1 MDRNRQVNKVV
12 HFLLTLLI
20 MFAVSIAPA
29 QALLKGGTWQELN
42 SVTGAVNGTAP
53 LADGAII
60 PLYQGSTLLDPSKTH
75 DIEFSAMP
83 RDFSADATSTSMR
96 AVNSTD
102 TEGDLFS
109 DPPTIAWENR
119 QPPAMGLVW
128 ADAATPD
135 TPLSPQPVPNLT
147 FCAQNLAGRQL
158 VAWAQVE
165 DETNVPALWL
175 FTRTGVPN
183 YATIPLL
190 SPKVALNIKPAT
202 DTPVTVSGDHVDSA
216 FEASKV
222 KVGESITLTISTKA
236 CDGTPEGN
244 APFVIRRKD
253 AENRQGVVNNA
264 NPVRVGDTELTTTQT
279 EYRGVTDANGN
290 ATVVVTQKEGPG
302 VKTPLVVSSVNFPAL
317 TAETAVIFTTIT
329 SPDSDKASMYGHM
342 IESATATLNG
352 ITYTFTRPKL
362 AAEASGADKSVVD
375 TNETW
380 ALFTWSGADNHCDI
394 LPDAEQLVQMR
405 HEHST
410 LETWTGWPVAGD
422 AEYWSSTKN
431 QLSGYHAAVHMNSAS
446 VVRAADSDTLLV
458 SCVDKA
464 QPAAHPQITL
474 SPQGPYKA
482 QVGESID
489 LTMTVVDRDTQKPL
503 PYRYMEL
510 FIDPAKNRKG
520 EHQDAWD
527 NLRVTVDSEGMSASS
542 PEHYTGVTD
551 VNGQAH
557 LTLKHNSGLGVE
569 TPIRIVM
576 PDDEGGNVELS
587 FSVIFTVVTSPDV
600 DGANMW
606 GHMRGVVDAGNLYK
620 RPLLAVEASH
630 KDGQFSEN
638 NEEWATFNSVA
649 SATAQCGVGQVPDQS
664 SLAHLYS
671 EHAGGQM
678 ESEHGW
684 PTEDYFIAADSDAS
698 GTVHVNLENGDSGKF
713 TDTPNYLTCSANE
726 MVAVLDVYFNDDP
739 VIKNADAKVGEQVK
753 MNIHSRNALNGMAIG
768 NTDFTITM
776 ANGRRRDGLTTGFT
790 DTSNGEMQFDDVG
803 YVAGQV
809 YHGITDAN
817 GDATIILTQK
827 KGVGLLTPLN
837 IAPVDSLIS
846 TPVSRSVKFTVATS
860 PDTPAAKM
868 WGHMADTITV
878 GDWTFER
885 PKLAGEVSNP
895 LRTQDES
902 NETWARVAHS
912 DAVGNPDAGGCAA
925 NRLPRID
932 QLEALYNANSGGKI
946 HSIQGWPT
954 YLNYWSSTYQSA
966 TTWKLIALT
975 NGSEFANSNVSI
987 YASCLASDNPVAASI
1002 TIEPVNPSQWY
1013 DGSDVHAVKVKKG
1026 ETMQLKVTVK
1036 DVSGNPIPE
1045 APFVLTRGDGY
1056 DRRGEKYTAQDGDDL
1071 QGIVT
1076 PVVIDG
1082 ESLAWTTTKM
1092 GSQTGTDG
1100 TRIISVT
1107 RPDTHGT
1114 RTAINATLYENAAV
1128 SASIDTIFT
1137 VVTSPD
1143 VSVARMWG
1151 HMAPSLTAADGAVY
1165 QRPLLYAELSSTDN
1179 TASKQE
1185 TNETWAVFHGP
1196 ASEGAN
1202 PARCAAGYYPAVEA
1216 LDTLYQAHSGN
1227 AMETTYGWPTQKHS
1241 YIAADTDGSTT
1252 AHVNLATGADS
1263 TFSGTEPNYLSCS
1276 GNELVTSLDVYFN
1289 GDESLR
1295 NAVAKV
1301 GEQITMN
1308 VHSVNALNGL
1318 SVPNAS
1324 FTVTMSH
1331 GKNRDNATTG
1341 FTDPSD
1347 GTLVMGGT
1355 PFGSSQA
1362 SMTYQG
1368 MTDAEG
1374 NATLVIEQPQGVG
1387 LLTPLSVLPVNSL
1400 ITTPVNRSVKFT
1412 VATSPDTPEA
1422 QMWGHMADTLT
1433 VGDMKF
1439 QRPKL
1444 AAEATAATRTQEQD
1458 NETWARVSHADAL
1471 NNPNAGGCEA
1481 GHLPRADQ
1489 LAALYASS
1497 DGNKIHTVSGWPT
1510 EYDYWSSTFASAAT
1524 WQAVSLAAGGYTA
1537 SGDASDYVSCLVS
1550 KNPTAASITI
1560 EPVDAALWYNAN
1572 SEHAVKVKK
1581 GDTLQLKVTVKDASG
1596 NPLPQAPF
1604 VLSRGD
1610 GYTRQGEKHI
1620 AGSGDGIVSAV
1631 VIDGDSLNDTATKI
1645 GGMTGENCSKII
1657 NVTRPDT
1664 HGTKVAI
1671 TAALYDN
1678 ASATASIDTI
1688 FTVVTSPDSDKA
1700 KMWGHMPETTTA
1712 ANGEVFKRPL
1722 LSAEIASGVTHG
1734 DNTENNEAW
1743 GIVDFEMANDAC
1755 GAGYVPTLADM
1766 QSLYDARPGGAMN
1779 TQQGWPLDGKNY
1791 QDSTADLSR
1800 STQNRYVKSINLRD
1814 GGVGS
1819 LLWNEQLYF
1828 VCLQNAHPAATQ
1840 ITLTSPV
1847 YNDSDGFA
1855 KAKVGET
1862 IPVIITTRDAQGNPA
1877 ADTPVIFTRG
1887 DSVGRANQEVN
1898 SSAAADIQINHSDGR
1913 SSGANYYTAT
1923 GADGT
1928 LTLNISQD
1936 SGAGFKT
1943 PLTAAIEHNGVTS
1956 APLPVIFTVVTSPD
1970 TPKANYWG
1978 HMAETLTD
1986 SSGVAYRRPLLASEF
2001 SATPGKTLTIANGY
2015 YDKGETWGM
2024 ITVDKAWNGTGGGC
2038 GRDTLPTVANLQ
2050 TLYGTYP
2057 DNAMRSRNGWP
2068 MTSSGN
2074 NNVSRYWWA
2083 GDYVISSD
2091 GTKSLYAAVNLF
2103 NDGNDVKTT
2112 TSTSMYYMQT
2122 CLASPRSAAASLTLT
2137 LAGQDETTGSA
2148 KAKKGEQ
2155 MAATIDVKDAAGQ
2168 PMKNVMVKISR
2179 GSSYN
2184 RANSATSSSSITD
2197 DITLRNVMPSGLATY
2212 LLDTSAK
2219 YLYAQTDAQGQ
2230 VTFTL
2235 AQDSTAGLKTT
2246 ISAAT
2251 MDGSNLTDS
2260 KDAIFTVV
2268 TSPDSDK
2275 AKYWGHMPETFTN
2288 SKGVEFKRPLLR
2300 AELSS
2305 TADTSGY
2312 TENNETWYT
2321 WSRYPNMYQDTASP
2335 CDRLGLPTVNDLQT
2349 LYTDYPNGALTTT
2362 LGLPVASGKY
2372 WGAGNSVPDATHSDS
2387 QFQYVRLSDNNTLT
2401 TKANTATAQL
2411 CLAKR
2416 RDLSIELTSSD
2427 MDADKGAPVAKKGE
2441 SLPLTVTVRDG
2452 SGTPQPNTAIRLG
2465 RTLSID
2471 RAGVVDGSSG
2481 GGMVLTS
2488 VAPSTGSMT
2497 FNCTVSSCTSYWYG
2511 ITDEDGKAQLE
2522 VTQDDSRGLRT
2533 PLQAMLVD
2541 DPLTVSDMDVIFTV
2555 ITSPDSDKAKY
2566 WGHMPETVTNS
2577 AGVKFRRPLLAA
2589 EMTSNSGTY
2598 LVNNETWPL
2607 VTAANTE
2614 KAGATGCD
2622 AEYQPLSGD
2631 LQTLYSDNPNGA
2643 IGTNYGWPVAGNKSW
2658 WAADRAPNTGY
2669 YQFINLNSGGKGTA
2683 SSSTATGAQVCLVEP
2698 RTSTPASIT
2707 LTSTAMDSAK
2717 NAAVVAKGSAMP
2729 LTVTVKDSSG
2739 NPVANVGFTL
2749 SRGDSK
2755 NRAGMVITDG
2765 DVAAD
2770 AGADDLMLKELTPA
2784 SASQS
2789 MTTTGIVFT
2798 GTTGSDGT
2806 ATFTLN
2812 QDKSLG
2818 LKTPLTVK
2826 VTDNTTLHASL
2837 DVIFMVLTSPDTDKA
2852 LFWGNMS
2859 DTTSVNG
2866 KTLHRPWLQAEMLS
2880 GVTPVFTN
2888 GVHANNEY
2896 WAMAHTVDNTKWDIA
2911 KQCGSLSKAPDNND
2925 LLTLYHSISSLGW
2938 PTQGYPYLS
2947 KSTSSGGMYCGVDEN
2962 TKSQNC
2968 AIKPAGSAGYAT
2980 CVE

>member
-1 MDRNRQVNKVV
+1 MKSKKCVG
-12 HFLLTLLI
+12 FLPWLLLCALSLTP
-20 MFAVSIAPA
+20 FFA
-29 QALLKGGTWQELN
+29 QAVRSSGAWQELTEQTAAIN
-42 SVTGAVNGTAP
+42 GTPPQADSVT
-53 LADGAII
+53 I
-60 PLYQGSTLLDPSKTH
+60 PVYQGSVQLRSDAANPVDYSAKPSQ
-75 DIEFSAMP
+75 F
-83 RDFSADATSTSMR
+83 STSD
-96 AVNSTD
+96 AGSALTLTNPHD
-102 TEGDLFS
+102 TEGDIFAV
-109 DPPTIAWENR
+109 PPLVWQAERAPTVT
-119 QPPAMGLVW
+119 LVW

-135 TPLSPQPVPNLT
+135 TPLDPQPVSNIS
-147 FCAQNLAGRQL
+147 FCAQNLAGRHLVVWSQL
-158 VAWAQVE
+158 DTSTAI
-165 DETNVPALWL
+165 PPLWL
-175 FTRTGVPN
+175 LTRTGVPYN
-183 YATIPLL
+183 TAVEVLDQKFAVDI
-190 SPKVALNIKPAT
+190 APAVG
-202 DTPVTVSGDHVDSA
+202 DPVTLAADHLDESLNA
-216 FEASKV
+216 AKV
-222 KVGESITLTISTKA
+222 KAGESITLTVTTKD
-236 CDGTPEGN
+236 CGGEPEGN
-244 APFVIRRKD
+244 VDFVITRGD
-253 AENRQGVVNNA
+253 AQNRQGVVNNA
-264 NPVRVGDTELTTTQT
+264 APVRVGNTELTTTAT
-279 EYRGVTDANGN
+279 EYHGTTNAEGV
-290 ATVVVTQKEGPG
+290 ATVVVTQANGPG
-302 VKTPLVVSSVNFPAL
+302 VKTPLIAHPSSAPAL
-317 TAETAVIFTTIT
+317 KASVDVIFTTLT
-329 SPDSDKASMYGHM
+329 SPDSSSANMYGHM
-342 IESATATLNG
+342 AETSTATVDG
-352 ITYTFTRPKL
+352 ASYTFYRPKL
-362 AAEASGADKSVVD
+362 AAETDGEDRTASIN
-375 TNETW
+375 NETW
-380 ALFTWSGADNHCDI
+380 AQFNWGHADAHCDI
-394 LPDAEQLVQMR
+394 LPDARQLEGLKIAR
-405 HEHST
+405 GDLATT
-410 LETWTGWPVAGD
+410 LGWPVGLTSGD
-422 AEYWSSTKN
+422 EEYWSSSQGSTATDHISIDMRSRSLT
-431 QLSGYHAAVHMNSAS
+431 QMPDATQS
-446 VVRAADSDTLLV
+446 LV

-464 QPAAHPQITL
+464 PPAVTPKLVISADNFDSTVNAA
-474 SPQGPYKA
+474 KVK
-482 QVGESID
+482 VGEEIN
-489 LTMTVVDRDTQKPL
+489 MKITVTDSATNKPL
-503 PYRYMEL
+503 PYRYLNVYLGDEQNRQNQKNAD
-510 FIDPAKNRKG
+510 IDSG
-520 EHQDAWD
+520 HQWTDD
-527 NLRVTVDSEGMSASS
+527 PVIITNLEGSDG
-542 PEHYTGVTD
+542 HYHGVTD
-551 VNGQAH
+551 ANGQFSLV
-557 LTLKHNSGLGVE
+557 LTQDKGAGVL
-569 TPIRIVM
+569 TPVRVVLF
-576 PDDEGGNVELS
+576 DGTEATQN
-587 FSVIFTVVTSPDV
+587 VIFTVVTSPDV
-600 DGANMW
+600 AQARMW
-606 GHMRGVVDAGNLYK
+606 GHMQGVVEAGNIYK
-620 RPLLAVEASH
+620 RPLLADEAAQDTGSE
-630 KDGQFSEN
+630 FEN
-638 NEEWATFNSVA
+638 NEYWATFNSVTA
-649 SATAQCGVGQVPDQS
+649 ATNQCGTGQVP
-664 SLAHLYS
+664 
-671 EHAGGQM
+671 GQ
-678 ESEHGW
+678 
-684 PTEDYFIAADSDAS
+684 
-698 GTVHVNLENGDSGKF
+698 
-713 TDTPNYLTCSANE
+713 
-726 MVAVLDVYFNDDP
+726 
-739 VIKNADAKVGEQVK
+739 
-753 MNIHSRNALNGMAIG
+753 
-768 NTDFTITM
+768 
-776 ANGRRRDGLTTGFT
+776 
-790 DTSNGEMQFDDVG
+790 
-803 YVAGQV
+803 
-809 YHGITDAN
+809 
-817 GDATIILTQK
+817 
-827 KGVGLLTPLN
+827 LL
-837 IAPVDSLIS
+837 
-846 TPVSRSVKFTVATS
+846 
-860 PDTPAAKM
+860 
-868 WGHMADTITV
+868 
-878 GDWTFER
+878 
-885 PKLAGEVSNP
+885 
-895 LRTQDES
+895 
-902 NETWARVAHS
+902 
-912 DAVGNPDAGGCAA
+912 
-925 NRLPRID
+925 
-932 QLEALYNANSGGKI
+932 
-946 HSIQGWPT
+946 
-954 YLNYWSSTYQSA
+954 
-966 TTWKLIALT
+966 
-975 NGSEFANSNVSI
+975 
-987 YASCLASDNPVAASI
+987 
-1002 TIEPVNPSQWY
+1002 
-1013 DGSDVHAVKVKKG
+1013 
-1026 ETMQLKVTVK
+1026 
-1036 DVSGNPIPE
+1036 
-1045 APFVLTRGDGY
+1045 
-1056 DRRGEKYTAQDGDDL
+1056 
-1071 QGIVT
+1071 
-1076 PVVIDG
+1076 
-1082 ESLAWTTTKM
+1082 
-1092 GSQTGTDG
+1092 
-1100 TRIISVT
+1100 
-1107 RPDTHGT
+1107 
-1114 RTAINATLYENAAV
+1114 
-1128 SASIDTIFT
+1128 
-1137 VVTSPD
+1137 
-1143 VSVARMWG
+1143 
-1151 HMAPSLTAADGAVY
+1151 
-1165 QRPLLYAELSSTDN
+1165 
-1179 TASKQE
+1179 
-1185 TNETWAVFHGP
+1185 
-1196 ASEGAN
+1196 
-1202 PARCAAGYYPAVEA
+1202 

-1308 VHSVNALNGL
+1308 VHSVKALNGL

-1324 FTVTMSH
+1324 FIVTMAH

-1341 FTDPSD
+1341 FTDSSD

-1368 MTDAEG
+1368 MTDNEG

-1412 VATSPDTPEA
+1412 VPTSPDTPEA

-1433 VGDMKF
+1433 VGDMEF

-1510 EYDYWSSTFASAAT
+1510 TYDYWSSTFASAAT

-1631 VIDGDSLNDTATKI
+1631 VIDGDSLNDSATQI
-1645 GGMTGENCSKII
+1645 GGMTGENGSKII
-1657 NVTRPDT
+1657 NVTRPDA

-1671 TAALYDN
+1671 TAALYNN
-1678 ASATASIDTI
+1678 ASATASIDT
-1688 FTVVTSPDSDKA
+1688 
-1700 KMWGHMPETTTA
+1700 
-1712 ANGEVFKRPL
+1712 
-1722 LSAEIASGVTHG
+1722 
-1734 DNTENNEAW
+1734 
-1743 GIVDFEMANDAC
+1743 
-1755 GAGYVPTLADM
+1755 
-1766 QSLYDARPGGAMN
+1766 
-1779 TQQGWPLDGKNY
+1779 
-1791 QDSTADLSR
+1791 
-1800 STQNRYVKSINLRD
+1800 
-1814 GGVGS
+1814 
-1819 LLWNEQLYF
+1819 
-1828 VCLQNAHPAATQ
+1828 
-1840 ITLTSPV
+1840 
-1847 YNDSDGFA
+1847 
-1855 KAKVGET
+1855 
-1862 IPVIITTRDAQGNPA
+1862 
-1877 ADTPVIFTRG
+1877 
-1887 DSVGRANQEVN
+1887 
-1898 SSAAADIQINHSDGR
+1898 
-1913 SSGANYYTAT
+1913 
-1923 GADGT
+1923 
-1928 LTLNISQD
+1928 
-1936 SGAGFKT
+1936 
-1943 PLTAAIEHNGVTS
+1943 
-1956 APLPVIFTVVTSPD
+1956 IFTVVTSPD

-2184 RANSATSSSSITD
+2184 RANSATSSSSVTD

-2416 RDLSIELTSSD
+2416 RDLSIELTSSA

-2452 SGTPQPNTAIRLG
+2452 SGTPQPNTTIRLG

-2717 NAAVVAKGSAMP
+2717 NAAVVPKGSAMP

-2938 PTQGYPYLS
+2938 PTLGYPYLS
-2947 KSTSSGGMYCGVDEN
+2947 KSTSSSGMYCGVDEN

-2968 AIKPAGSAGYAT
+2968 AIKPAGTAGYAT

>member
-1 MDRNRQVNKVV
+1 MKSKKCVG
-12 HFLLTLLI
+12 FLSWLLLCAFILTP
-20 MFAVSIAPA
+20 FFA
-29 QALLKGGTWQELN
+29 QAVRSSGAWQELTEQTAAIN
-42 SVTGAVNGTAP
+42 GTPPQADSVT
-53 LADGAII
+53 I
-60 PLYQGSTLLDPSKTH
+60 PVYQGSVQLRSDAANSVDYSAKPSQFSTS
-75 DIEFSAMP
+75 DAGSAMTLTNP
-83 RDFSADATSTSMR
+83 H
-96 AVNSTD
+96 D
-102 TEGDLFS
+102 TEGDIFA
-109 DPPTIAWENR
+109 DPPLAWQAER
-119 QPPAMGLVW
+119 APTVTLVW

-135 TPLSPQPVPNLT
+135 TPLSPQPSANLT
-147 FCAQNLAGRQL
+147 FCEQNMAGRHLVVWPQL
-158 VAWAQVE
+158 DTSTA
-165 DETNVPALWL
+165 VPPLWL
-175 FTRTGVPN
+175 LTRTGVP
-183 YATIPLL
+183 YDSAVEI
-190 SPKVALNIKPAT
+190 LNQKIAVDIAPAVG
-202 DTPVTVSGDHVDSA
+202 DPVTLAADHLDESLNA
-216 FEASKV
+216 AKV
-222 KVGESITLTISTKA
+222 KAGESITLTVNTKGCNGEPA
-236 CDGTPEGN
+236 GN
-244 APFVIRRKD
+244 IAFVITRGD
-253 AENRQGVVNNA
+253 ALNRQGVVNNTA
-264 NPVRVGDTELTTTQT
+264 PVRVGNTELTTTAT
-279 EYRGVTDANGN
+279 EYHGTTNAEGV
-290 ATVVVTQKEGPG
+290 ATVTVTQANGPG
-302 VKTPLVVSSVNFPAL
+302 VKTPLVAHPSGAPAL
-317 TAETAVIFTTIT
+317 KADVDVIFTTLT
-329 SPDSDKASMYGHM
+329 SPDSGSANMYGHM
-342 IESATATLNG
+342 ADNSTATVDG
-352 ITYTFTRPKL
+352 ESYTFSRPKL
-362 AAEASGADKSVVD
+362 AAETDGEDRAVSINNESWAQFNWANADK
-375 TNETW
+375 
-380 ALFTWSGADNHCDI
+380 HCDI
-394 LPDAEQLVQMR
+394 LPDARQLEGLKIER
-405 HEHST
+405 GDLST
-410 LETWTGWPVAGD
+410 TLGWPVGLTSGD
-422 AEYWSSTKN
+422 EEYWSSSQGSIATDHISIDMRSRSLT
-431 QLSGYHAAVHMNSAS
+431 QMPDATQS
-446 VVRAADSDTLLV
+446 LV

-464 QPAAHPQITL
+464 SPAVTPKLVISADSFDSTVNAA
-474 SPQGPYKA
+474 KVE
-482 QVGESID
+482 VGDEINMKISVTD
-489 LTMTVVDRDTQKPL
+489 SATNKPL
-503 PYRYMEL
+503 PYRYFNVYLGDEQNRQNQKNAD
-510 FIDPAKNRKG
+510 IDAA
-520 EHQDAWD
+520 HQWSDEPVVIT
-527 NLRVTVDSEGMSASS
+527 NLEGSDG
-542 PEHYTGVTD
+542 HYHGVTD
-551 VNGQAH
+551 ANGQFSLA
-557 LTLKHNSGLGVE
+557 LTQDRGAGVL
-569 TPIRIVM
+569 TPVRVVLF
-576 PDDEGGNVELS
+576 DGTEATQN
-587 FSVIFTVVTSPDV
+587 VIFTVVTSPDV
-600 DGANMW
+600 AQARMW
-606 GHMRGVVDAGNLYK
+606 GHMQGVVEAGNIYK
-620 RPLLAVEASH
+620 RPLLADEAAQDTGSE
-630 KDGQFSEN
+630 FEN
-638 NEEWATFNSVA
+638 NEYWATFNSVTA
-649 SATAQCGVGQVPDQS
+649 ATNQCGAGQVP
-664 SLAHLYS
+664 
-671 EHAGGQM
+671 GQ
-678 ESEHGW
+678 
-684 PTEDYFIAADSDAS
+684 
-698 GTVHVNLENGDSGKF
+698 
-713 TDTPNYLTCSANE
+713 
-726 MVAVLDVYFNDDP
+726 
-739 VIKNADAKVGEQVK
+739 
-753 MNIHSRNALNGMAIG
+753 
-768 NTDFTITM
+768 
-776 ANGRRRDGLTTGFT
+776 
-790 DTSNGEMQFDDVG
+790 
-803 YVAGQV
+803 
-809 YHGITDAN
+809 
-817 GDATIILTQK
+817 
-827 KGVGLLTPLN
+827 LL
-837 IAPVDSLIS
+837 
-846 TPVSRSVKFTVATS
+846 
-860 PDTPAAKM
+860 
-868 WGHMADTITV
+868 
-878 GDWTFER
+878 
-885 PKLAGEVSNP
+885 
-895 LRTQDES
+895 
-902 NETWARVAHS
+902 
-912 DAVGNPDAGGCAA
+912 
-925 NRLPRID
+925 
-932 QLEALYNANSGGKI
+932 
-946 HSIQGWPT
+946 
-954 YLNYWSSTYQSA
+954 
-966 TTWKLIALT
+966 
-975 NGSEFANSNVSI
+975 
-987 YASCLASDNPVAASI
+987 
-1002 TIEPVNPSQWY
+1002 
-1013 DGSDVHAVKVKKG
+1013 
-1026 ETMQLKVTVK
+1026 
-1036 DVSGNPIPE
+1036 
-1045 APFVLTRGDGY
+1045 
-1056 DRRGEKYTAQDGDDL
+1056 
-1071 QGIVT
+1071 
-1076 PVVIDG
+1076 
-1082 ESLAWTTTKM
+1082 
-1092 GSQTGTDG
+1092 
-1100 TRIISVT
+1100 
-1107 RPDTHGT
+1107 
-1114 RTAINATLYENAAV
+1114 
-1128 SASIDTIFT
+1128 
-1137 VVTSPD
+1137 
-1143 VSVARMWG
+1143 
-1151 HMAPSLTAADGAVY
+1151 
-1165 QRPLLYAELSSTDN
+1165 
-1179 TASKQE
+1179 
-1185 TNETWAVFHGP
+1185 
-1196 ASEGAN
+1196 
-1202 PARCAAGYYPAVEA
+1202 
-1216 LDTLYQAHSGN
+1216 LDTLYAAHSGN

-1263 TFSGTEPNYLSCS
+1263 MFSGAEPNYLSCS
-1276 GNELVTSLDVYFN
+1276 GNELVTILNVYFDGN
-1289 GDESLR
+1289 ESLR

-1301 GEQITMN
+1301 GEQVTMN

-1318 SVPNAS
+1318 TVPNAA

-1355 PFGSSQA
+1355 SFGSSQA

-1368 MTDAEG
+1368 ITDAEG

-1387 LLTPLSVLPVNSL
+1387 LLTPLTVLPLHSL
-1400 ITTPVNRSVKFT
+1400 ITPPVNRSVKFT
-1412 VATSPDTPEA
+1412 VPTSPDTPKA
-1422 QMWGHMADTLT
+1422 HMWGHMADTLT
-1433 VGDMKF
+1433 VDNMEF
-1439 QRPKL
+1439 QRPML
-1444 AAEATAATRTQEQD
+1444 AAEATAATRTEDQN
-1458 NETWARVSHADAL
+1458 NETWARVTHADAL
-1471 NNPNAGGCEA
+1471 NNPDAGGCEVN
-1481 GHLPRADQ
+1481 HLPQDHQ
-1489 LAALYASS
+1489 LSSLYTAN

-1510 EYDYWSSTFASAAT
+1510 SYNYWSSTFASASS
-1524 WQAVSLAAGGYTA
+1524 WQTVSLASGDKTA
-1537 SGDASDYVSCLVS
+1537 SGDASDFVSCLVGV
-1550 KNPTAASITI
+1550 NPTASSITI
-1560 EPVDAALWYNAN
+1560 EPVDTSLWYDVGG
-1572 SEHAVKVKK
+1572 EHAVKVKK
-1581 GDTLQLKVTVKDASG
+1581 GDTLQLKVTAKDASG
-1596 NPLPQAPF
+1596 NPVPDAPF
-1604 VLSRGD
+1604 VLSR
-1610 GYTRQGEKHI
+1610 
-1620 AGSGDGIVSAV
+1620 GDGIVSAV
-1631 VIDGDSLNDTATKI
+1631 VIDGESLNDTATKI
-1645 GGMTGENCSKII
+1645 GELTGEDGSKII

-1678 ASATASIDTI
+1678 ASATASIDTV

-1700 KMWGHMPETTTA
+1700 KMWGHMPETVAA

-1722 LSAEIASGVTHG
+1722 LSAEIASGITHG
-1734 DNTENNEAW
+1734 SNTENNETW
-1743 GIVDFEMANDAC
+1743 GSVNFEVAKDAC
-1755 GAGYVPTLADM
+1755 GAGFVPSLADL
-1766 QSLYDARPGGAMN
+1766 QSLYDAWPGGAMN

-1800 STQNRYVKSINLRD
+1800 STENRYVKAINLRD
-1814 GGVGS
+1814 GGIGS
-1819 LLWNEQLYF
+1819 LLWDEKLYF
-1828 VCLQNAHPAATQ
+1828 VCLQNAHPVATQ
-1840 ITLTSPV
+1840 ITLTSPQ

-1862 IPVIITTRDAQGNPA
+1862 IPVTITTLDAQGNPV

-1887 DSVGRANQEVN
+1887 DSIGRANQEVN
-1898 SSAAADIQINHSDGR
+1898 GSQAAAIQINHSDAR
-1913 SSGANYYTAT
+1913 NSGVEYYTAT

-1928 LTLNISQD
+1928 LKLDISQD
-1936 SGAGFKT
+1936 GGAGFKT
-1943 PLTAAIEHNGVTS
+1943 PLMASIEHSNATTT

-1970 TPKANYWG
+1970 TPKASYWG

-1986 SSGVAYRRPLLASEF
+1986 SSGVAYKRPLLASEF

-2024 ITVDKAWNGTGGGC
+2024 ITVDKAWNGVSGGC
-2038 GRDTLPTVANLQ
+2038 GRDYLPSVSNLQ
-2050 TLYGTYP
+2050 TLYNTWP

-2091 GTKSLYAAVNLF
+2091 GAQSLYAAVNLF

-2112 TSTSMYYMQT
+2112 TSTTAYYMQT
-2122 CLASPRSAAASLTLT
+2122 CLVSARRAAASLTLT
-2137 LAGQDETTGSA
+2137 LAGQDEATGIA

-2155 MAATIDVKDAAGQ
+2155 IAATVTVKDAAGQ

-2179 GSSYN
+2179 GTSYN
-2184 RANSATSSSSITD
+2184 RANSAASASGATD
-2197 DITLRNVMPSGLATY
+2197 DITLRNVMPSGLATS

-2219 YLYAQTDAQGQ
+2219 YLYVETDELGQ

-2235 AQDSTAGLKTT
+2235 AQDSTTGLKTT

-2312 TENNETWYT
+2312 TENNESWYT

-2416 RDLSIELTSSD
+2416 RDLSIELTSSA

-2541 DPLTVSDMDVIFTV
+2541 DPLTISDMDVIFTV
-2555 ITSPDSDKAKY
+2555 ITSPDSEKAKY

-2622 AEYQPLSGD
+2622 VEYQPLSGD
-2631 LQTLYSDNPNGA
+2631 LQTLYGDNPDGA

-2669 YQFINLNSGGKGTA
+2669 YQFINLNSGDKGTA

-2707 LTSTAMDSAK
+2707 LTSTAMDGAK
-2717 NAAVVAKGSAMP
+2717 NAAVVEKGGAMP

-2755 NRAGMVITDG
+2755 NRAGTVVTDG

-2770 AGADDLMLKELTPA
+2770 AGADDLMLKALTPA

-2826 VTDNTTLHASL
+2826 LTDNTTLHASL

-2852 LFWGNMS
+2852 LFWGNMA

-2866 KTLHRPWLQAEMLS
+2866 KTLHRPWLQAELLS

-2888 GVHANNEY
+2888 GVHTNNEY

-2947 KSTSSGGMYCGVDEN
+2947 KSTLSGGMYCGVDEN
-2962 TKSQNC
+2962 TRNQNC
-2968 AIKPAGSAGYAT
+2968 AIKPASSAGYAT
-2980 CVE
+2980 CVD

>member
-190 SPKVALNIKPAT
+190 SPKVALNIKPAVS
-202 DTPVTVSGDHVDSA
+202 DPVSVSGDHVDAS

-222 KVGESITLTISTKA
+222 KVGESITLTVTTKA
-236 CDGTPEGN
+236 CDGEPAIN
-244 APFVIRRKD
+244 APFVIRRED
-253 AENRQGVVNNA
+253 AINRQGVVNNA
-264 NPVRVGDTELTTTQT
+264 NPVRVGNTELTTAQT
-279 EYRGVTDANGN
+279 EYHGVTDGQGN
-290 ATVVVTQKEGPG
+290 ATVVVTQENGPG
-302 VKTPLVVSSVNFPAL
+302 VKTRLIVSSQNYPTL
-317 TAETAVIFTTIT
+317 TDNVDVIFTTIT

-380 ALFTWSGADNHCDI
+380 ALFDWNGADNHCNI

-410 LETWTGWPVAGD
+410 LATYTGWPATDD
-422 AEYWSSTKN
+422 AEYWSSTKD
-431 QLSGYHAAVHMNSAS
+431 QMSGYHAAVHMNSAS

-753 MNIHSRNALNGMAIG
+753 MNIHSRNALNGIAIG

-827 KGVGLLTPLN
+827 KGVGLLTPLS
-837 IAPVDSLIS
+837 IVPVNSYIN

-860 PDTPAAKM
+860 PDTAKAKM

-1036 DVSGNPIPE
+1036 DASGNPIPE

-1216 LDTLYQAHSGN
+1216 LDSLYSKYPSRTINTAQ
-1227 AMETTYGWPTQKHS
+1227 GWPVYYS
-1241 YIAADTDGSTT
+1241 YWSGSNSTSFSSGAKLDFYYAVDLADGSRRSENSATST
-1252 AHVNLATGADS
+1252 AWQ
-1263 TFSGTEPNYLSCS
+1263 Y
-1276 GNELVTSLDVYFN
+1276 
-1289 GDESLR
+1289 
-1295 NAVAKV
+1295 
-1301 GEQITMN
+1301 QIC
-1308 VHSVNALNGL
+1308 
-1318 SVPNAS
+1318 
-1324 FTVTMSH
+1324 
-1331 GKNRDNATTG
+1331 ATT
-1341 FTDPSD
+1341 
-1347 GTLVMGGT
+1347 
-1355 PFGSSQA
+1355 
-1362 SMTYQG
+1362 
-1368 MTDAEG
+1368 
-1374 NATLVIEQPQGVG
+1374 
-1387 LLTPLSVLPVNSL
+1387 
-1400 ITTPVNRSVKFT
+1400 
-1412 VATSPDTPEA
+1412 
-1422 QMWGHMADTLT
+1422 
-1433 VGDMKF
+1433 
-1439 QRPKL
+1439 
-1444 AAEATAATRTQEQD
+1444 
-1458 NETWARVSHADAL
+1458 
-1471 NNPNAGGCEA
+1471 
-1481 GHLPRADQ
+1481 
-1489 LAALYASS
+1489 
-1497 DGNKIHTVSGWPT
+1497 
-1510 EYDYWSSTFASAAT
+1510 
-1524 WQAVSLAAGGYTA
+1524 
-1537 SGDASDYVSCLVS
+1537 
-1550 KNPTAASITI
+1550 
-1560 EPVDAALWYNAN
+1560 
-1572 SEHAVKVKK
+1572 
-1581 GDTLQLKVTVKDASG
+1581 
-1596 NPLPQAPF
+1596 PLPQ
-1604 VLSRGD
+1604 
-1610 GYTRQGEKHI
+1610 
-1620 AGSGDGIVSAV
+1620 
-1631 VIDGDSLNDTATKI
+1631 
-1645 GGMTGENCSKII
+1645 
-1657 NVTRPDT
+1657 
-1664 HGTKVAI
+1664 
-1671 TAALYDN
+1671 
-1678 ASATASIDTI
+1678 
-1688 FTVVTSPDSDKA
+1688 
-1700 KMWGHMPETTTA
+1700 
-1712 ANGEVFKRPL
+1712 
-1722 LSAEIASGVTHG
+1722 
-1734 DNTENNEAW
+1734 
-1743 GIVDFEMANDAC
+1743 
-1755 GAGYVPTLADM
+1755 
-1766 QSLYDARPGGAMN
+1766 
-1779 TQQGWPLDGKNY
+1779 
-1791 QDSTADLSR
+1791 
-1800 STQNRYVKSINLRD
+1800 
-1814 GGVGS
+1814 
-1819 LLWNEQLYF
+1819 
-1828 VCLQNAHPAATQ
+1828 ATQ
-1840 ITLTSPV
+1840 ITLTSPQAMDDAIQAV
-1847 YNDSDGFA
+1847 
-1855 KAKVGET
+1855 KAKNSES
-1862 IPVIITTRDAQGNPA
+1862 IPLLITTTDAMGNPVPYATFSLKRDAGKARNTDYNKFVA
-1877 ADTPVIFTRG
+1877 TNGTNMTVTPLTGAQQQFYYAT
-1887 DSVGRANQEVN
+1887 SVLTG
-1898 SSAAADIQINHSDGR
+1898 
-1913 SSGANYYTAT
+1913 AT

-1928 LTLNISQD
+1928 L
-1936 SGAGFKT
+1936 A
-1943 PLTAAIEHNGVTS
+1943 
-1956 APLPVIFTVVTSPD
+1956 
-1970 TPKANYWG
+1970 
-1978 HMAETLTD
+1978 
-1986 SSGVAYRRPLLASEF
+1986 
-2001 SATPGKTLTIANGY
+2001 
-2015 YDKGETWGM
+2015 
-2024 ITVDKAWNGTGGGC
+2024 
-2038 GRDTLPTVANLQ
+2038 
-2050 TLYGTYP
+2050 
-2057 DNAMRSRNGWP
+2057 
-2068 MTSSGN
+2068 
-2074 NNVSRYWWA
+2074 
-2083 GDYVISSD
+2083 
-2091 GTKSLYAAVNLF
+2091 
-2103 NDGNDVKTT
+2103 
-2112 TSTSMYYMQT
+2112 
-2122 CLASPRSAAASLTLT
+2122 LT
-2137 LAGQDETTGSA
+2137 LAE
-2148 KAKKGEQ
+2148 
-2155 MAATIDVKDAAGQ
+2155 
-2168 PMKNVMVKISR
+2168 P
-2179 GSSYN
+2179 
-2184 RANSATSSSSITD
+2184 
-2197 DITLRNVMPSGLATY
+2197 
-2212 LLDTSAK
+2212 
-2219 YLYAQTDAQGQ
+2219 
-2230 VTFTL
+2230 
-2235 AQDSTAGLKTT
+2235 
-2246 ISAAT
+2246 
-2251 MDGSNLTDS
+2251 
-2260 KDAIFTVV
+2260 
-2268 TSPDSDK
+2268 
-2275 AKYWGHMPETFTN
+2275 
-2288 SKGVEFKRPLLR
+2288 
-2300 AELSS
+2300 
-2305 TADTSGY
+2305 
-2312 TENNETWYT
+2312 
-2321 WSRYPNMYQDTASP
+2321 
-2335 CDRLGLPTVNDLQT
+2335 
-2349 LYTDYPNGALTTT
+2349 
-2362 LGLPVASGKY
+2362 
-2372 WGAGNSVPDATHSDS
+2372 
-2387 QFQYVRLSDNNTLT
+2387 
-2401 TKANTATAQL
+2401 
-2411 CLAKR
+2411 
-2416 RDLSIELTSSD
+2416 
-2427 MDADKGAPVAKKGE
+2427 
-2441 SLPLTVTVRDG
+2441 
-2452 SGTPQPNTAIRLG
+2452 
-2465 RTLSID
+2465 
-2471 RAGVVDGSSG
+2471 G
-2481 GGMVLTS
+2481 G
-2488 VAPSTGSMT
+2488 
-2497 FNCTVSSCTSYWYG
+2497 
-2511 ITDEDGKAQLE
+2511 I
-2522 VTQDDSRGLRT
+2522 
-2533 PLQAMLVD
+2533 
-2541 DPLTVSDMDVIFTV
+2541 
-2555 ITSPDSDKAKY
+2555 
-2566 WGHMPETVTNS
+2566 
-2577 AGVKFRRPLLAA
+2577 
-2589 EMTSNSGTY
+2589 
-2598 LVNNETWPL
+2598 
-2607 VTAANTE
+2607 
-2614 KAGATGCD
+2614 
-2622 AEYQPLSGD
+2622 
-2631 LQTLYSDNPNGA
+2631 
-2643 IGTNYGWPVAGNKSW
+2643 
-2658 WAADRAPNTGY
+2658 
-2669 YQFINLNSGGKGTA
+2669 
-2683 SSSTATGAQVCLVEP
+2683 
-2698 RTSTPASIT
+2698 
-2707 LTSTAMDSAK
+2707 
-2717 NAAVVAKGSAMP
+2717 
-2729 LTVTVKDSSG
+2729 
-2739 NPVANVGFTL
+2739 
-2749 SRGDSK
+2749 
-2755 NRAGMVITDG
+2755 
-2765 DVAAD
+2765 
-2770 AGADDLMLKELTPA
+2770 
-2784 SASQS
+2784 
-2789 MTTTGIVFT
+2789 
-2798 GTTGSDGT
+2798 
-2806 ATFTLN
+2806 
-2812 QDKSLG
+2812 
-2818 LKTPLTVK
+2818 
-2826 VTDNTTLHASL
+2826 
-2837 DVIFMVLTSPDTDKA
+2837 
-2852 LFWGNMS
+2852 
-2859 DTTSVNG
+2859 
-2866 KTLHRPWLQAEMLS
+2866 
-2880 GVTPVFTN
+2880 
-2888 GVHANNEY
+2888 
-2896 WAMAHTVDNTKWDIA
+2896 
-2911 KQCGSLSKAPDNND
+2911 
-2925 LLTLYHSISSLGW
+2925 
-2938 PTQGYPYLS
+2938 
-2947 KSTSSGGMYCGVDEN
+2947 
-2962 TKSQNC
+2962 
-2968 AIKPAGSAGYAT
+2968 
-2980 CVE
+2980 

>member
-1 MDRNRQVNKVV
+1 MKSKKCVG
-12 HFLLTLLI
+12 FLPWLLLCALSLTP
-20 MFAVSIAPA
+20 FFA
-29 QALLKGGTWQELN
+29 QAVRSSGAWQELTEQTAAIN
-42 SVTGAVNGTAP
+42 GTPPQADSVT
-53 LADGAII
+53 I
-60 PLYQGSTLLDPSKTH
+60 PVYQGSVQLRSDAANPVDYSAKPSQ
-75 DIEFSAMP
+75 F
-83 RDFSADATSTSMR
+83 STSDVGS
-96 AVNSTD
+96 ALTLTNPHD
-102 TEGDLFS
+102 TEGDIFAV
-109 DPPTIAWENR
+109 PPLAWQAER
-119 QPPAMGLVW
+119 APAVTLVW

-135 TPLSPQPVPNLT
+135 TPLDPQPVSNIS
-147 FCAQNLAGRQL
+147 FCAQNLAGRHLVVWSQL
-158 VAWAQVE
+158 DTSTAI
-165 DETNVPALWL
+165 PPLWL
-175 FTRTGVPN
+175 LTRTGVPYN
-183 YATIPLL
+183 TAVEVLDQKFAVDI
-190 SPKVALNIKPAT
+190 APAVG
-202 DTPVTVSGDHVDSA
+202 DPVTLAADHLDESLNA
-216 FEASKV
+216 AKV
-222 KVGESITLTISTKA
+222 KAGESIMLTVTTKD
-236 CDGTPEGN
+236 CGGEPEGN
-244 APFVIRRKD
+244 VDFVITRGD
-253 AENRQGVVNNA
+253 AQNRQSVVNNA
-264 NPVRVGDTELTTTQT
+264 APVRVGNTELTTTAT
-279 EYRGVTDANGN
+279 EYHGTTNAEGV
-290 ATVVVTQKEGPG
+290 ATVVVTQANGPG
-302 VKTPLVVSSVNFPAL
+302 VKTPLMAHPSSAPAL
-317 TAETAVIFTTIT
+317 KASVDVIFTTLT
-329 SPDSDKASMYGHM
+329 SPDSSSANMYGHM
-342 IESATATLNG
+342 AETSTATVDG
-352 ITYTFTRPKL
+352 ASYTFYRPKL
-362 AAEASGADKSVVD
+362 AAETDGEDRTASIN
-375 TNETW
+375 NETW
-380 ALFTWSGADNHCDI
+380 AQFNWGHADAHCDI
-394 LPDAEQLVQMR
+394 LPDARQLEGLKIER
-405 HEHST
+405 GDLATT
-410 LETWTGWPVAGD
+410 LGWPVGLTSGD
-422 AEYWSSTKN
+422 EEYWSSSQGSIATDHISIDMRSRSLT
-431 QLSGYHAAVHMNSAS
+431 QMPDATQS
-446 VVRAADSDTLLV
+446 LV

-464 QPAAHPQITL
+464 PPAVTPKLVISADNFDSTVNAA
-474 SPQGPYKA
+474 KVK
-482 QVGESID
+482 VGEEIN
-489 LTMTVVDRDTQKPL
+489 MKITVTDSATNKPL
-503 PYRYMEL
+503 PYRYFNVYLGDEQNRQNQKNAD
-510 FIDPAKNRKG
+510 IDSG
-520 EHQDAWD
+520 HQWTDD
-527 NLRVTVDSEGMSASS
+527 PVIITNLEGSDG
-542 PEHYTGVTD
+542 HYHGVTD
-551 VNGQAH
+551 ANGQFSLV
-557 LTLKHNSGLGVE
+557 LTQDKGAGVL
-569 TPIRIVM
+569 TPVRVVLF
-576 PDDEGGNVELS
+576 DGTEATQN
-587 FSVIFTVVTSPDV
+587 VIFTVVTSPDV
-600 DGANMW
+600 AQARMW
-606 GHMRGVVDAGNLYK
+606 GHMQGVVEAGNIYK
-620 RPLLAVEASH
+620 RPLLAEEAAQDTGSE
-630 KDGQFSEN
+630 FEN
-638 NEEWATFNSVA
+638 NEYWATFNSVTA
-649 SATAQCGVGQVPDQS
+649 ATNQCGTGQVP
-664 SLAHLYS
+664 
-671 EHAGGQM
+671 GQ
-678 ESEHGW
+678 
-684 PTEDYFIAADSDAS
+684 
-698 GTVHVNLENGDSGKF
+698 
-713 TDTPNYLTCSANE
+713 
-726 MVAVLDVYFNDDP
+726 
-739 VIKNADAKVGEQVK
+739 
-753 MNIHSRNALNGMAIG
+753 
-768 NTDFTITM
+768 
-776 ANGRRRDGLTTGFT
+776 
-790 DTSNGEMQFDDVG
+790 
-803 YVAGQV
+803 
-809 YHGITDAN
+809 
-817 GDATIILTQK
+817 
-827 KGVGLLTPLN
+827 LL
-837 IAPVDSLIS
+837 
-846 TPVSRSVKFTVATS
+846 
-860 PDTPAAKM
+860 
-868 WGHMADTITV
+868 
-878 GDWTFER
+878 
-885 PKLAGEVSNP
+885 
-895 LRTQDES
+895 
-902 NETWARVAHS
+902 
-912 DAVGNPDAGGCAA
+912 
-925 NRLPRID
+925 
-932 QLEALYNANSGGKI
+932 
-946 HSIQGWPT
+946 
-954 YLNYWSSTYQSA
+954 
-966 TTWKLIALT
+966 
-975 NGSEFANSNVSI
+975 
-987 YASCLASDNPVAASI
+987 
-1002 TIEPVNPSQWY
+1002 
-1013 DGSDVHAVKVKKG
+1013 
-1026 ETMQLKVTVK
+1026 
-1036 DVSGNPIPE
+1036 
-1045 APFVLTRGDGY
+1045 
-1056 DRRGEKYTAQDGDDL
+1056 
-1071 QGIVT
+1071 
-1076 PVVIDG
+1076 
-1082 ESLAWTTTKM
+1082 
-1092 GSQTGTDG
+1092 
-1100 TRIISVT
+1100 
-1107 RPDTHGT
+1107 
-1114 RTAINATLYENAAV
+1114 
-1128 SASIDTIFT
+1128 
-1137 VVTSPD
+1137 
-1143 VSVARMWG
+1143 
-1151 HMAPSLTAADGAVY
+1151 
-1165 QRPLLYAELSSTDN
+1165 
-1179 TASKQE
+1179 
-1185 TNETWAVFHGP
+1185 
-1196 ASEGAN
+1196 
-1202 PARCAAGYYPAVEA
+1202 

-1263 TFSGTEPNYLSCS
+1263 TFSGAEPNYLSCS

-1324 FTVTMSH
+1324 FIVTMAH

-1368 MTDAEG
+1368 MTDNEG

-1412 VATSPDTPEA
+1412 VPTSPDTPEA

-1433 VGDMKF
+1433 VGDMEF

-1489 LAALYASS
+1489 LAALYASR
-1497 DGNKIHTVSGWPT
+1497 DDNKIHTVSGWPT

-1560 EPVDAALWYNAN
+1560 EPVDAALWYDAN

-1631 VIDGDSLNDTATKI
+1631 VIDGDSLNDSATQI
-1645 GGMTGENCSKII
+1645 GGMTGENGSKII
-1657 NVTRPDT
+1657 NVTRPDA

-1671 TAALYDN
+1671 TAALYNN

-1847 YNDSDGFA
+1847 YNDSDGFT

-2335 CDRLGLPTVNDLQT
+2335 CDRLGLPTLDDLKT
-2349 LYTDYPNGALTTT
+2349 LYNDYPDGGLTAAF
-2362 LGLPVASGKY
+2362 GLPVDAGKY
-2372 WGAGNSVPDATHSDS
+2372 WGAGDSKVNDTHSTNN
-2387 QFQYVRLSDNNTLT
+2387 FQYIRLNNGT
-2401 TKANTATAQL
+2401 TQVTGTNTSTAQL

-2416 RDLSIELTSSD
+2416 RVLSIALTSSA
-2427 MDADKGAPVAKKGE
+2427 MNAEKSAALAKKGDKI
-2441 SLPLTVTVRDG
+2441 PLTVTVTDG
-2452 SGTPQPNTAIRLG
+2452 AGTPQPNVPIRLG
-2465 RTLSID
+2465 RGNYSQN
-2471 RAGVVDGSSG
+2471 RAGGNESGSNSDMLLTPIAPPADAKIFAYHSSG
-2481 GGMVLTS
+2481 EQLW
-2488 VAPSTGSMT
+2488 
-2497 FNCTVSSCTSYWYG
+2497 YWYG
-2511 ITDEDGKAQLE
+2511 TTDESGRVQFEL
-2522 VTQDDSRGLRT
+2522 TQDNTTGLKT
-2533 PLQAMLVD
+2533 ALQAMLPD
-2541 DPLTVSDMDVIFTV
+2541 DPPTVSNMDVIFTV
-2555 ITSPDSDKAKY
+2555 ITSPDSAKAKM
-2566 WGHMPETVTNS
+2566 WGHMPETAANS
-2577 AGVKFRRPLLAA
+2577 AGVKFHRPLLAA

-2598 LVNNETWPL
+2598 YQNNETWPL
-2607 VTAANTE
+2607 VTIANTQ
-2614 KAGATGCD
+2614 KAGATACD
-2622 AEYQPLSGD
+2622 AAYQPLFND
-2631 LQTLYSDNPNGA
+2631 LQTLYSDHPDSALNTA
-2643 IGTNYGWPVAGNKSW
+2643 FGWPVAAGKSW
-2658 WAADRAPNTGY
+2658 LAVDQEPGTGY
-2669 YQFINLNSGGKGTA
+2669 YQYMRLDTGAKGRT
-2683 SSSTATGAQVCLVEP
+2683 SSTSVSGAQVCLVEP
-2698 RTSTPASIT
+2698 HTSTPASIT

-2717 NAAVVAKGSAMP
+2717 NAAVVEKGSAMP

-2826 VTDNTTLHASL
+2826 VTDNTALHASL

-2866 KTLHRPWLQAEMLS
+2866 KTLHRPWLQAELPS

-2896 WAMAHTVDNTKWDIA
+2896 WAMTHTVDNTKWDIA

-2938 PTQGYPYLS
+2938 PTLGYPYLS
-2947 KSTSSGGMYCGVDEN
+2947 KSTSGGGMYCGVDEN
-2962 TKSQNC
+2962 TKQQNC
-2968 AIKPAGSAGYAT
+2968 AIQPASTAGYAT

>member
-1 MDRNRQVNKVV
+1 
-12 HFLLTLLI
+12 
-20 MFAVSIAPA
+20 
-29 QALLKGGTWQELN
+29 LN
-42 SVTGAVNGTAP
+42 
-53 LADGAII
+53 
-60 PLYQGSTLLDPSKTH
+60 
-75 DIEFSAMP
+75 
-83 RDFSADATSTSMR
+83 
-96 AVNSTD
+96 
-102 TEGDLFS
+102 
-109 DPPTIAWENR
+109 
-119 QPPAMGLVW
+119 
-128 ADAATPD
+128 
-135 TPLSPQPVPNLT
+135 
-147 FCAQNLAGRQL
+147 
-158 VAWAQVE
+158 
-165 DETNVPALWL
+165 
-175 FTRTGVPN
+175 
-183 YATIPLL
+183 
-190 SPKVALNIKPAT
+190 
-202 DTPVTVSGDHVDSA
+202 DSA
-216 FEASKV
+216 
-222 KVGESITLTISTKA
+222 
-236 CDGTPEGN
+236 
-244 APFVIRRKD
+244 
-253 AENRQGVVNNA
+253 
-264 NPVRVGDTELTTTQT
+264 TQ
-279 EYRGVTDANGN
+279 
-290 ATVVVTQKEGPG
+290 
-302 VKTPLVVSSVNFPAL
+302 
-317 TAETAVIFTTIT
+317 
-329 SPDSDKASMYGHM
+329 
-342 IESATATLNG
+342 
-352 ITYTFTRPKL
+352 
-362 AAEASGADKSVVD
+362 
-375 TNETW
+375 
-380 ALFTWSGADNHCDI
+380 
-394 LPDAEQLVQMR
+394 
-405 HEHST
+405 
-410 LETWTGWPVAGD
+410 
-422 AEYWSSTKN
+422 
-431 QLSGYHAAVHMNSAS
+431 
-446 VVRAADSDTLLV
+446 
-458 SCVDKA
+458 
-464 QPAAHPQITL
+464 
-474 SPQGPYKA
+474 
-482 QVGESID
+482 
-489 LTMTVVDRDTQKPL
+489 
-503 PYRYMEL
+503 
-510 FIDPAKNRKG
+510 
-520 EHQDAWD
+520 
-527 NLRVTVDSEGMSASS
+527 
-542 PEHYTGVTD
+542 
-551 VNGQAH
+551 
-557 LTLKHNSGLGVE
+557 
-569 TPIRIVM
+569 
-576 PDDEGGNVELS
+576 
-587 FSVIFTVVTSPDV
+587 
-600 DGANMW
+600 
-606 GHMRGVVDAGNLYK
+606 
-620 RPLLAVEASH
+620 
-630 KDGQFSEN
+630 
-638 NEEWATFNSVA
+638 
-649 SATAQCGVGQVPDQS
+649 
-664 SLAHLYS
+664 
-671 EHAGGQM
+671 
-678 ESEHGW
+678 
-684 PTEDYFIAADSDAS
+684 
-698 GTVHVNLENGDSGKF
+698 
-713 TDTPNYLTCSANE
+713 
-726 MVAVLDVYFNDDP
+726 
-739 VIKNADAKVGEQVK
+739 
-753 MNIHSRNALNGMAIG
+753 
-768 NTDFTITM
+768 
-776 ANGRRRDGLTTGFT
+776 
-790 DTSNGEMQFDDVG
+790 
-803 YVAGQV
+803 
-809 YHGITDAN
+809 
-817 GDATIILTQK
+817 
-827 KGVGLLTPLN
+827 
-837 IAPVDSLIS
+837 
-846 TPVSRSVKFTVATS
+846 
-860 PDTPAAKM
+860 
-868 WGHMADTITV
+868 
-878 GDWTFER
+878 
-885 PKLAGEVSNP
+885 
-895 LRTQDES
+895 
-902 NETWARVAHS
+902 
-912 DAVGNPDAGGCAA
+912 
-925 NRLPRID
+925 
-932 QLEALYNANSGGKI
+932 
-946 HSIQGWPT
+946 
-954 YLNYWSSTYQSA
+954 
-966 TTWKLIALT
+966 
-975 NGSEFANSNVSI
+975 
-987 YASCLASDNPVAASI
+987 
-1002 TIEPVNPSQWY
+1002 
-1013 DGSDVHAVKVKKG
+1013 
-1026 ETMQLKVTVK
+1026 
-1036 DVSGNPIPE
+1036 
-1045 APFVLTRGDGY
+1045 
-1056 DRRGEKYTAQDGDDL
+1056 
-1071 QGIVT
+1071 
-1076 PVVIDG
+1076 
-1082 ESLAWTTTKM
+1082 
-1092 GSQTGTDG
+1092 
-1100 TRIISVT
+1100 
-1107 RPDTHGT
+1107 
-1114 RTAINATLYENAAV
+1114 
-1128 SASIDTIFT
+1128 
-1137 VVTSPD
+1137 
-1143 VSVARMWG
+1143 
-1151 HMAPSLTAADGAVY
+1151 
-1165 QRPLLYAELSSTDN
+1165 
-1179 TASKQE
+1179 
-1185 TNETWAVFHGP
+1185 
-1196 ASEGAN
+1196 
-1202 PARCAAGYYPAVEA
+1202 
-1216 LDTLYQAHSGN
+1216 
-1227 AMETTYGWPTQKHS
+1227 
-1241 YIAADTDGSTT
+1241 
-1252 AHVNLATGADS
+1252 
-1263 TFSGTEPNYLSCS
+1263 
-1276 GNELVTSLDVYFN
+1276 
-1289 GDESLR
+1289 
-1295 NAVAKV
+1295 
-1301 GEQITMN
+1301 
-1308 VHSVNALNGL
+1308 
-1318 SVPNAS
+1318 
-1324 FTVTMSH
+1324 
-1331 GKNRDNATTG
+1331 
-1341 FTDPSD
+1341 
-1347 GTLVMGGT
+1347 
-1355 PFGSSQA
+1355 
-1362 SMTYQG
+1362 
-1368 MTDAEG
+1368 
-1374 NATLVIEQPQGVG
+1374 
-1387 LLTPLSVLPVNSL
+1387 
-1400 ITTPVNRSVKFT
+1400 
-1412 VATSPDTPEA
+1412 
-1422 QMWGHMADTLT
+1422 
-1433 VGDMKF
+1433 
-1439 QRPKL
+1439 
-1444 AAEATAATRTQEQD
+1444 
-1458 NETWARVSHADAL
+1458 
-1471 NNPNAGGCEA
+1471 
-1481 GHLPRADQ
+1481 
-1489 LAALYASS
+1489 
-1497 DGNKIHTVSGWPT
+1497 
-1510 EYDYWSSTFASAAT
+1510 
-1524 WQAVSLAAGGYTA
+1524 
-1537 SGDASDYVSCLVS
+1537 
-1550 KNPTAASITI
+1550 
-1560 EPVDAALWYNAN
+1560 
-1572 SEHAVKVKK
+1572 
-1581 GDTLQLKVTVKDASG
+1581 
-1596 NPLPQAPF
+1596 
-1604 VLSRGD
+1604 
-1610 GYTRQGEKHI
+1610 
-1620 AGSGDGIVSAV
+1620 
-1631 VIDGDSLNDTATKI
+1631 I
-1645 GGMTGENCSKII
+1645 GGMTGENGSKII
-1657 NVTRPDT
+1657 NVTRPDA

-1671 TAALYDN
+1671 TAALYNN

-2184 RANSATSSSSITD
+2184 RANSATSSSSVTD

-2416 RDLSIELTSSD
+2416 RDLSIELTSSA

-2452 SGTPQPNTAIRLG
+2452 SGTPQPNTTIRLG

-2717 NAAVVAKGSAMP
+2717 NAAVVPKGSAMP

-2938 PTQGYPYLS
+2938 PTLGYPYLS
-2947 KSTSSGGMYCGVDEN
+2947 KSTSSSGMYCGVDEN

-2968 AIKPAGSAGYAT
+2968 AIKPAGTAGYAT

>member
-1 MDRNRQVNKVV
+1 MKSKKCVG
-12 HFLLTLLI
+12 FLPWLLLCALSLTP
-20 MFAVSIAPA
+20 FFA
-29 QALLKGGTWQELN
+29 QAVRSSGAWQELTEQTAAIN
-42 SVTGAVNGTAP
+42 GTPPQADSVT
-53 LADGAII
+53 I
-60 PLYQGSTLLDPSKTH
+60 PVYQGSVQLRSDAANPVDYSAKPSQ
-75 DIEFSAMP
+75 F
-83 RDFSADATSTSMR
+83 STSD
-96 AVNSTD
+96 AGSALTLTNPHD
-102 TEGDLFS
+102 TEGDTFAV
-109 DPPTIAWENR
+109 PPLVWQAERAPTVT
-119 QPPAMGLVW
+119 LVW

-135 TPLSPQPVPNLT
+135 TPLDPQPVSNIS
-147 FCAQNLAGRQL
+147 FCAQNLAGRHLVVWSQL
-158 VAWAQVE
+158 DTSTAI
-165 DETNVPALWL
+165 PPLWL
-175 FTRTGVPN
+175 LTRTGVPYN
-183 YATIPLL
+183 TAVEVLDQKFAVDI
-190 SPKVALNIKPAT
+190 APAVG
-202 DTPVTVSGDHVDSA
+202 DPVTLAADHLDESLNA
-216 FEASKV
+216 AKV
-222 KVGESITLTISTKA
+222 KAGESIMLTVTTKD
-236 CDGTPEGN
+236 CGGEPEGN
-244 APFVIRRKD
+244 VDFVITRGD
-253 AENRQGVVNNA
+253 AQNRQGVVNNA
-264 NPVRVGDTELTTTQT
+264 APVRVGNTELTTTAT
-279 EYRGVTDANGN
+279 EYHGTTNAEGV
-290 ATVVVTQKEGPG
+290 ATVVVTQANGPG
-302 VKTPLVVSSVNFPAL
+302 VKTPLIAHPSSAPAL
-317 TAETAVIFTTIT
+317 KASVDVIFTTLT
-329 SPDSDKASMYGHM
+329 SPDSSSANMYGHM
-342 IESATATLNG
+342 AETSTATVDG
-352 ITYTFTRPKL
+352 ASYTFYRPKL
-362 AAEASGADKSVVD
+362 AAETDGEDRTASIN
-375 TNETW
+375 NETW
-380 ALFTWSGADNHCDI
+380 AQFNWGHADAHCDI
-394 LPDAEQLVQMR
+394 LPDARQLEGLKIAR
-405 HEHST
+405 GDLATT
-410 LETWTGWPVAGD
+410 LGWPVGLTSGD
-422 AEYWSSTKN
+422 EEYWSSSQGSTATDHI
-431 QLSGYHAAVHMNSAS
+431 SIDMRS
-446 VVRAADSDTLLV
+446 RALTQMPDATQSLV

-464 QPAAHPQITL
+464 PPAVTPKLVISADNFDSTVNAA
-474 SPQGPYKA
+474 KVK
-482 QVGESID
+482 VGEEIN
-489 LTMTVVDRDTQKPL
+489 MKITVTATNKPL
-503 PYRYMEL
+503 PYRYFNVYLGDEQNRQNQKNAD
-510 FIDPAKNRKG
+510 IDSG
-520 EHQDAWD
+520 HQWTDD
-527 NLRVTVDSEGMSASS
+527 PVIITNLAGSDG
-542 PEHYTGVTD
+542 HYHGVTD
-551 VNGQAH
+551 ANGQFSLV
-557 LTLKHNSGLGVE
+557 LTQDKGAGVL
-569 TPIRIVM
+569 TPVRVVLF
-576 PDDEGGNVELS
+576 DGTEATQN
-587 FSVIFTVVTSPDV
+587 VIFTVVTSPDV
-600 DGANMW
+600 AQARMW
-606 GHMRGVVDAGNLYK
+606 GHMQGVVEAGNIYK
-620 RPLLAVEASH
+620 RPLLAEEAAQDTGSE
-630 KDGQFSEN
+630 FEN
-638 NEEWATFNSVA
+638 NEYWATFNSVTA
-649 SATAQCGVGQVPDQS
+649 ATNQCGTGQVP
-664 SLAHLYS
+664 
-671 EHAGGQM
+671 GQ
-678 ESEHGW
+678 
-684 PTEDYFIAADSDAS
+684 
-698 GTVHVNLENGDSGKF
+698 
-713 TDTPNYLTCSANE
+713 
-726 MVAVLDVYFNDDP
+726 
-739 VIKNADAKVGEQVK
+739 
-753 MNIHSRNALNGMAIG
+753 
-768 NTDFTITM
+768 
-776 ANGRRRDGLTTGFT
+776 
-790 DTSNGEMQFDDVG
+790 
-803 YVAGQV
+803 
-809 YHGITDAN
+809 
-817 GDATIILTQK
+817 
-827 KGVGLLTPLN
+827 LL
-837 IAPVDSLIS
+837 
-846 TPVSRSVKFTVATS
+846 
-860 PDTPAAKM
+860 
-868 WGHMADTITV
+868 
-878 GDWTFER
+878 
-885 PKLAGEVSNP
+885 
-895 LRTQDES
+895 
-902 NETWARVAHS
+902 
-912 DAVGNPDAGGCAA
+912 
-925 NRLPRID
+925 
-932 QLEALYNANSGGKI
+932 
-946 HSIQGWPT
+946 
-954 YLNYWSSTYQSA
+954 
-966 TTWKLIALT
+966 
-975 NGSEFANSNVSI
+975 
-987 YASCLASDNPVAASI
+987 
-1002 TIEPVNPSQWY
+1002 
-1013 DGSDVHAVKVKKG
+1013 
-1026 ETMQLKVTVK
+1026 
-1036 DVSGNPIPE
+1036 
-1045 APFVLTRGDGY
+1045 
-1056 DRRGEKYTAQDGDDL
+1056 
-1071 QGIVT
+1071 
-1076 PVVIDG
+1076 
-1082 ESLAWTTTKM
+1082 
-1092 GSQTGTDG
+1092 
-1100 TRIISVT
+1100 
-1107 RPDTHGT
+1107 
-1114 RTAINATLYENAAV
+1114 
-1128 SASIDTIFT
+1128 
-1137 VVTSPD
+1137 
-1143 VSVARMWG
+1143 
-1151 HMAPSLTAADGAVY
+1151 
-1165 QRPLLYAELSSTDN
+1165 
-1179 TASKQE
+1179 
-1185 TNETWAVFHGP
+1185 
-1196 ASEGAN
+1196 
-1202 PARCAAGYYPAVEA
+1202 

-1227 AMETTYGWPTQKHS
+1227 AMETTYGWPTQKHR

-1263 TFSGTEPNYLSCS
+1263 MFSGAEPNYLSCS

-1412 VATSPDTPEA
+1412 VPTSPDTPEA
-1422 QMWGHMADTLT
+1422 Q
-1433 VGDMKF
+1433 
-1439 QRPKL
+1439 
-1444 AAEATAATRTQEQD
+1444 
-1458 NETWARVSHADAL
+1458 
-1471 NNPNAGGCEA
+1471 
-1481 GHLPRADQ
+1481 
-1489 LAALYASS
+1489 
-1497 DGNKIHTVSGWPT
+1497 
-1510 EYDYWSSTFASAAT
+1510 
-1524 WQAVSLAAGGYTA
+1524 
-1537 SGDASDYVSCLVS
+1537 
-1550 KNPTAASITI
+1550 
-1560 EPVDAALWYNAN
+1560 
-1572 SEHAVKVKK
+1572 
-1581 GDTLQLKVTVKDASG
+1581 
-1596 NPLPQAPF
+1596 
-1604 VLSRGD
+1604 
-1610 GYTRQGEKHI
+1610 
-1620 AGSGDGIVSAV
+1620 
-1631 VIDGDSLNDTATKI
+1631 
-1645 GGMTGENCSKII
+1645 
-1657 NVTRPDT
+1657 
-1664 HGTKVAI
+1664 
-1671 TAALYDN
+1671 
-1678 ASATASIDTI
+1678 
-1688 FTVVTSPDSDKA
+1688 
-1700 KMWGHMPETTTA
+1700 MWGHMPETTTA

-1766 QSLYDARPGGAMN
+1766 QSLYDARPGGAIN

-2038 GRDTLPTVANLQ
+2038 GRNALPTVANLQ

-2091 GTKSLYAAVNLF
+2091 GTQSLYAAVNLF

-2122 CLASPRSAAASLTLT
+2122 CLASPRSAAASLT

-2184 RANSATSSSSITD
+2184 RANSATSSSSVTD

-2488 VAPSTGSMT
+2488 VVPSTGSMT

-2717 NAAVVAKGSAMP
+2717 NAAVVVKGSAMP

>member
-1 MDRNRQVNKVV
+1 MKSKKCVG
-12 HFLLTLLI
+12 FLPWLLLCALSLTP
-20 MFAVSIAPA
+20 FFA
-29 QALLKGGTWQELN
+29 QAVRSSGAWQELTEQTAAIN
-42 SVTGAVNGTAP
+42 GTPPQADSVT
-53 LADGAII
+53 I
-60 PLYQGSTLLDPSKTH
+60 PVYQGSVQLRSDAANPVDYSAKPSQ
-75 DIEFSAMP
+75 F
-83 RDFSADATSTSMR
+83 STSDVGS
-96 AVNSTD
+96 ALTLTNPHD
-102 TEGDLFS
+102 TEGDIFAV
-109 DPPTIAWENR
+109 PPLAWQAER
-119 QPPAMGLVW
+119 APAVTLVW

-135 TPLSPQPVPNLT
+135 TPLDPQPVSNIS
-147 FCAQNLAGRQL
+147 FCAQNLAGRHLVVWSQL
-158 VAWAQVE
+158 DTSTAI
-165 DETNVPALWL
+165 PPLWL
-175 FTRTGVPN
+175 LTRTGVPYN
-183 YATIPLL
+183 TAVEVLDQKFAVDI
-190 SPKVALNIKPAT
+190 APAVG
-202 DTPVTVSGDHVDSA
+202 DPVTLAADHLDESLNA
-216 FEASKV
+216 AKV
-222 KVGESITLTISTKA
+222 KAGESIMLTVTTKD
-236 CDGTPEGN
+236 CGGEPEGN
-244 APFVIRRKD
+244 VDFVITRGD
-253 AENRQGVVNNA
+253 AQNRQGVVNNA
-264 NPVRVGDTELTTTQT
+264 APVRVGNTELTTTAT
-279 EYRGVTDANGN
+279 EYHGTTNAEGV
-290 ATVVVTQKEGPG
+290 ATVVVTQANGPG
-302 VKTPLVVSSVNFPAL
+302 VKTPLMAHPSSAPAL
-317 TAETAVIFTTIT
+317 KASVDVIFTTLT
-329 SPDSDKASMYGHM
+329 SPDSSSANMYGHM
-342 IESATATLNG
+342 AETSTATVDG
-352 ITYTFTRPKL
+352 ASYTFYRPKL
-362 AAEASGADKSVVD
+362 AAETDGEDRTASIN
-375 TNETW
+375 NETW
-380 ALFTWSGADNHCDI
+380 AQFNWGHADAHCDI
-394 LPDAEQLVQMR
+394 LPDARQLEGLKIAR
-405 HEHST
+405 GDLATT
-410 LETWTGWPVAGD
+410 LGWPVGLTSGD
-422 AEYWSSTKN
+422 EEYWSSSQGSTATDHISIDMRSRSLT
-431 QLSGYHAAVHMNSAS
+431 QMPDATQS
-446 VVRAADSDTLLV
+446 LV

-464 QPAAHPQITL
+464 PPAVTPKLVISADNFDSTVNAA
-474 SPQGPYKA
+474 KVK
-482 QVGESID
+482 VGEEIN
-489 LTMTVVDRDTQKPL
+489 MKITVTDSATNKPL
-503 PYRYMEL
+503 PYRYFNVYLGDEQNRQNQKNAD
-510 FIDPAKNRKG
+510 IDSG
-520 EHQDAWD
+520 HQWTDD
-527 NLRVTVDSEGMSASS
+527 PVIITNLAGSDG
-542 PEHYTGVTD
+542 HYHGVTD
-551 VNGQAH
+551 ANGQFSLV
-557 LTLKHNSGLGVE
+557 LTQDKGAGVL
-569 TPIRIVM
+569 TPVRVVLF
-576 PDDEGGNVELS
+576 DGTEATQN
-587 FSVIFTVVTSPDV
+587 VIFTVVTSPDV
-600 DGANMW
+600 AQARMW
-606 GHMRGVVDAGNLYK
+606 GHMQGVVEAGNIYK
-620 RPLLAVEASH
+620 RPLLAEEAAQDTGSE
-630 KDGQFSEN
+630 FEN
-638 NEEWATFNSVA
+638 NEYWATFNSVTA
-649 SATAQCGVGQVPDQS
+649 ATNQCGTGQVP
-664 SLAHLYS
+664 
-671 EHAGGQM
+671 GQ
-678 ESEHGW
+678 
-684 PTEDYFIAADSDAS
+684 
-698 GTVHVNLENGDSGKF
+698 L
-713 TDTPNYLTCSANE
+713 L
-726 MVAVLDVYFNDDP
+726 
-739 VIKNADAKVGEQVK
+739 
-753 MNIHSRNALNGMAIG
+753 LN
-768 NTDFTITM
+768 
-776 ANGRRRDGLTTGFT
+776 
-790 DTSNGEMQFDDVG
+790 
-803 YVAGQV
+803 
-809 YHGITDAN
+809 
-817 GDATIILTQK
+817 
-827 KGVGLLTPLN
+827 
-837 IAPVDSLIS
+837 
-846 TPVSRSVKFTVATS
+846 
-860 PDTPAAKM
+860 
-868 WGHMADTITV
+868 
-878 GDWTFER
+878 
-885 PKLAGEVSNP
+885 
-895 LRTQDES
+895 
-902 NETWARVAHS
+902 
-912 DAVGNPDAGGCAA
+912 
-925 NRLPRID
+925 
-932 QLEALYNANSGGKI
+932 
-946 HSIQGWPT
+946 
-954 YLNYWSSTYQSA
+954 
-966 TTWKLIALT
+966 
-975 NGSEFANSNVSI
+975 
-987 YASCLASDNPVAASI
+987 
-1002 TIEPVNPSQWY
+1002 
-1013 DGSDVHAVKVKKG
+1013 
-1026 ETMQLKVTVK
+1026 
-1036 DVSGNPIPE
+1036 
-1045 APFVLTRGDGY
+1045 
-1056 DRRGEKYTAQDGDDL
+1056 
-1071 QGIVT
+1071 
-1076 PVVIDG
+1076 
-1082 ESLAWTTTKM
+1082 
-1092 GSQTGTDG
+1092 
-1100 TRIISVT
+1100 
-1107 RPDTHGT
+1107 
-1114 RTAINATLYENAAV
+1114 
-1128 SASIDTIFT
+1128 
-1137 VVTSPD
+1137 
-1143 VSVARMWG
+1143 
-1151 HMAPSLTAADGAVY
+1151 
-1165 QRPLLYAELSSTDN
+1165 
-1179 TASKQE
+1179 
-1185 TNETWAVFHGP
+1185 
-1196 ASEGAN
+1196 
-1202 PARCAAGYYPAVEA
+1202 
-1216 LDTLYQAHSGN
+1216 TLYQAHSGN

-1263 TFSGTEPNYLSCS
+1263 MFSGAEPNYLSCS

-1412 VATSPDTPEA
+1412 VPTSPDTPEA

-1433 VGDMKF
+1433 VSDMEF

-1510 EYDYWSSTFASAAT
+1510 TYDYWSSTFASAAT

-1631 VIDGDSLNDTATKI
+1631 VIDGDSLNDSATQI
-1645 GGMTGENCSKII
+1645 GGMTGENGSKII
-1657 NVTRPDT
+1657 NVTRPDA

-1671 TAALYDN
+1671 TAALYNN

-1923 GADGT
+1923 GVDGT

-2122 CLASPRSAAASLTLT
+2122 CLASPRSAAASLALT

-2179 GSSYN
+2179 GVSYS
-2184 RANSATSSSSITD
+2184 RANNATSSSSVTD

-2335 CDRLGLPTVNDLQT
+2335 CDRLGLPTLDDLKT
-2349 LYTDYPNGALTTT
+2349 LYNDYPDGGLTAAF
-2362 LGLPVASGKY
+2362 GLPVDAGKY
-2372 WGAGNSVPDATHSDS
+2372 WGAGDSKVNDTHSTNN
-2387 QFQYVRLSDNNTLT
+2387 FQYIRLNNGT
-2401 TKANTATAQL
+2401 TQVTGTNTSTAQL

-2416 RDLSIELTSSD
+2416 RVLSIALTSSA
-2427 MDADKGAPVAKKGE
+2427 MNAEKSAALAKKGDKI
-2441 SLPLTVTVRDG
+2441 PLTVTVTDG
-2452 SGTPQPNTAIRLG
+2452 AGTPQPNVPIRLG
-2465 RTLSID
+2465 RGNYSQN
-2471 RAGVVDGSSG
+2471 RAGGNESGSNSDMLLTPIAPPADAKIFAYHSSG
-2481 GGMVLTS
+2481 EQLW
-2488 VAPSTGSMT
+2488 
-2497 FNCTVSSCTSYWYG
+2497 YWYG
-2511 ITDEDGKAQLE
+2511 TTDESGRVQFEL
-2522 VTQDDSRGLRT
+2522 TQYNTTGLKT
-2533 PLQAMLVD
+2533 ALQAMLPD
-2541 DPLTVSDMDVIFTV
+2541 DPPTVSNMDVIFTV
-2555 ITSPDSDKAKY
+2555 ITSPDSAKAKM
-2566 WGHMPETVTNS
+2566 WGHMPETAANS
-2577 AGVKFRRPLLAA
+2577 AGVKFHRPLLAA

-2598 LVNNETWPL
+2598 YQNNETWPL
-2607 VTAANTE
+2607 VTIANTQ
-2614 KAGATGCD
+2614 KAGATACD
-2622 AEYQPLSGD
+2622 AAYQPLFND
-2631 LQTLYSDNPNGA
+2631 LQTLYSDHPDSALNTA
-2643 IGTNYGWPVAGNKSW
+2643 FGWPVAAGKSW
-2658 WAADRAPNTGY
+2658 LAVDQEPGTGY
-2669 YQFINLNSGGKGTA
+2669 YQYMRLDTGAKGRT
-2683 SSSTATGAQVCLVEP
+2683 SSTSVSGAQVCLVEP
-2698 RTSTPASIT
+2698 HTSTPASIT

-2717 NAAVVAKGSAMP
+2717 NAAVVEKGSAMP

-2826 VTDNTTLHASL
+2826 VTDNTALHASL

-2866 KTLHRPWLQAEMLS
+2866 KTLHRPWLQAELPS

-2896 WAMAHTVDNTKWDIA
+2896 WAMTHTVDNTKWDIA

-2938 PTQGYPYLS
+2938 PTLGYPYLS
-2947 KSTSSGGMYCGVDEN
+2947 KSTSGGGMYCGVDEN
-2962 TKSQNC
+2962 TKQQNC
-2968 AIKPAGSAGYAT
+2968 AIQPASTAGYAT

>member
-1 MDRNRQVNKVV
+1 MNKVV

-190 SPKVALNIKPAT
+190 SPKVALNIKPAVS
-202 DTPVTVSGDHVDSA
+202 DPVSVSGDHVDAS

-222 KVGESITLTISTKA
+222 KVGESITLTVTTKA
-236 CDGTPEGN
+236 CDGEPAIN
-244 APFVIRRKD
+244 APFVIRRED
-253 AENRQGVVNNA
+253 AINRQGVVNNA
-264 NPVRVGDTELTTTQT
+264 NPVRVGNTELTTAQT
-279 EYRGVTDANGN
+279 EYHGVTDGQGN
-290 ATVVVTQKEGPG
+290 ATVVVTQENGPG
-302 VKTPLVVSSVNFPAL
+302 VKTRLIVSSQNYPTL
-317 TAETAVIFTTIT
+317 TDNVDVIFTTIT

-380 ALFTWSGADNHCDI
+380 ALFDWNGADNHCNI

-410 LETWTGWPVAGD
+410 LATYTGWPATDD
-422 AEYWSSTKN
+422 AEYWSSTKD
-431 QLSGYHAAVHMNSAS
+431 QMSGYHAAVHMNSAS

-753 MNIHSRNALNGMAIG
+753 MNIHSRNALNGIAIG

-827 KGVGLLTPLN
+827 KGVGLLTPLS
-837 IAPVDSLIS
+837 IVPVNSYIN

-860 PDTPAAKM
+860 PDTAKAKM

-1036 DVSGNPIPE
+1036 DASGNPIPE

-1143 VSVARMWG
+1143 
-1151 HMAPSLTAADGAVY
+1151 
-1165 QRPLLYAELSSTDN
+1165 
-1179 TASKQE
+1179 
-1185 TNETWAVFHGP
+1185 
-1196 ASEGAN
+1196 
-1202 PARCAAGYYPAVEA
+1202 
-1216 LDTLYQAHSGN
+1216 
-1227 AMETTYGWPTQKHS
+1227 
-1241 YIAADTDGSTT
+1241 
-1252 AHVNLATGADS
+1252 
-1263 TFSGTEPNYLSCS
+1263 
-1276 GNELVTSLDVYFN
+1276 
-1289 GDESLR
+1289 
-1295 NAVAKV
+1295 
-1301 GEQITMN
+1301 
-1308 VHSVNALNGL
+1308 
-1318 SVPNAS
+1318 
-1324 FTVTMSH
+1324 
-1331 GKNRDNATTG
+1331 
-1341 FTDPSD
+1341 
-1347 GTLVMGGT
+1347 
-1355 PFGSSQA
+1355 
-1362 SMTYQG
+1362 
-1368 MTDAEG
+1368 
-1374 NATLVIEQPQGVG
+1374 
-1387 LLTPLSVLPVNSL
+1387 
-1400 ITTPVNRSVKFT
+1400 
-1412 VATSPDTPEA
+1412 
-1422 QMWGHMADTLT
+1422 
-1433 VGDMKF
+1433 
-1439 QRPKL
+1439 
-1444 AAEATAATRTQEQD
+1444 
-1458 NETWARVSHADAL
+1458 
-1471 NNPNAGGCEA
+1471 
-1481 GHLPRADQ
+1481 
-1489 LAALYASS
+1489 
-1497 DGNKIHTVSGWPT
+1497 
-1510 EYDYWSSTFASAAT
+1510 
-1524 WQAVSLAAGGYTA
+1524 
-1537 SGDASDYVSCLVS
+1537 
-1550 KNPTAASITI
+1550 
-1560 EPVDAALWYNAN
+1560 
-1572 SEHAVKVKK
+1572 
-1581 GDTLQLKVTVKDASG
+1581 
-1596 NPLPQAPF
+1596 
-1604 VLSRGD
+1604 
-1610 GYTRQGEKHI
+1610 
-1620 AGSGDGIVSAV
+1620 
-1631 VIDGDSLNDTATKI
+1631 
-1645 GGMTGENCSKII
+1645 
-1657 NVTRPDT
+1657 
-1664 HGTKVAI
+1664 
-1671 TAALYDN
+1671 
-1678 ASATASIDTI
+1678 
-1688 FTVVTSPDSDKA
+1688 SDKA
-1700 KMWGHMPETTTA
+1700 
-1712 ANGEVFKRPL
+1712 N
-1722 LSAEIASGVTHG
+1722 
-1734 DNTENNEAW
+1734 
-1743 GIVDFEMANDAC
+1743 
-1755 GAGYVPTLADM
+1755 
-1766 QSLYDARPGGAMN
+1766 
-1779 TQQGWPLDGKNY
+1779 
-1791 QDSTADLSR
+1791 
-1800 STQNRYVKSINLRD
+1800 
-1814 GGVGS
+1814 
-1819 LLWNEQLYF
+1819 
-1828 VCLQNAHPAATQ
+1828 
-1840 ITLTSPV
+1840 
-1847 YNDSDGFA
+1847 
-1855 KAKVGET
+1855 
-1862 IPVIITTRDAQGNPA
+1862 
-1877 ADTPVIFTRG
+1877 
-1887 DSVGRANQEVN
+1887 
-1898 SSAAADIQINHSDGR
+1898 
-1913 SSGANYYTAT
+1913 
-1923 GADGT
+1923 
-1928 LTLNISQD
+1928 
-1936 SGAGFKT
+1936 
-1943 PLTAAIEHNGVTS
+1943 
-1956 APLPVIFTVVTSPD
+1956 
-1970 TPKANYWG
+1970 
-1978 HMAETLTD
+1978 
-1986 SSGVAYRRPLLASEF
+1986 
-2001 SATPGKTLTIANGY
+2001 
-2015 YDKGETWGM
+2015 
-2024 ITVDKAWNGTGGGC
+2024 
-2038 GRDTLPTVANLQ
+2038 
-2050 TLYGTYP
+2050 
-2057 DNAMRSRNGWP
+2057 
-2068 MTSSGN
+2068 
-2074 NNVSRYWWA
+2074 
-2083 GDYVISSD
+2083 
-2091 GTKSLYAAVNLF
+2091 
-2103 NDGNDVKTT
+2103 
-2112 TSTSMYYMQT
+2112 MY
-2122 CLASPRSAAASLTLT
+2122 
-2137 LAGQDETTGSA
+2137 
-2148 KAKKGEQ
+2148 
-2155 MAATIDVKDAAGQ
+2155 
-2168 PMKNVMVKISR
+2168 
-2179 GSSYN
+2179 
-2184 RANSATSSSSITD
+2184 
-2197 DITLRNVMPSGLATY
+2197 
-2212 LLDTSAK
+2212 
-2219 YLYAQTDAQGQ
+2219 
-2230 VTFTL
+2230 
-2235 AQDSTAGLKTT
+2235 
-2246 ISAAT
+2246 
-2251 MDGSNLTDS
+2251 
-2260 KDAIFTVV
+2260 
-2268 TSPDSDK
+2268 
-2275 AKYWGHMPETFTN
+2275 GHMPETFTASN
-2288 SKGVEFKRPLLR
+2288 GAEFKRPLV
-2300 AELSS
+2300 AGEPSS
-2305 TADTSGY
+2305 EAHTDTYFETNENWIMVNSFNTGNYGGCPMNQMAAIDDFTALYNDHPSGKV
-2312 TENNETWYT
+2312 
-2321 WSRYPNMYQDTASP
+2321 A
-2335 CDRLGLPTVNDLQT
+2335 
-2349 LYTDYPNGALTTT
+2349 TDI
-2362 LGLPVASGKY
+2362 GLPVGKRWWAGDSLLKGSTLY
-2372 WGAGNSVPDATHSDS
+2372 WQYKDLKTGKNYSMSENPGN
-2387 QFQYVRLSDNNTLT
+2387 YYL
-2401 TKANTATAQL
+2401 QL
-2411 CLAKR
+2411 CLTTSRSGLNIA
-2416 RDLSIELTSSD
+2416 LSSD
-2427 MDADKGAPVAKKGE
+2427 AWNADKSAAVAKKGE
-2441 SLPLTVTVRDG
+2441 TIPMTVTVTNDAG
-2452 SGTPQPNTAIRLG
+2452 QPQ
-2465 RTLSID
+2465 
-2471 RAGVVDGSSG
+2471 AGVAVLLTRDYAYSRGAVDKQYIEPGVIGEPVPFTTSPAN
-2481 GGMVLTS
+2481 MMLTP
-2488 VAPSTGSMT
+2488 VAPAGTAVAFNNQNGLSTKWSGFT
-2497 FNCTVSSCTSYWYG
+2497 G
-2511 ITDEDGKAQLE
+2511 DDGK
-2522 VTQDDSRGLRT
+2522 LR
-2533 PLQAMLVD
+2533 
-2541 DPLTVSDMDVIFTV
+2541 F
-2555 ITSPDSDKAKY
+2555 
-2566 WGHMPETVTNS
+2566 
-2577 AGVKFRRPLLAA
+2577 
-2589 EMTSNSGTY
+2589 
-2598 LVNNETWPL
+2598 
-2607 VTAANTE
+2607 
-2614 KAGATGCD
+2614 
-2622 AEYQPLSGD
+2622 
-2631 LQTLYSDNPNGA
+2631 
-2643 IGTNYGWPVAGNKSW
+2643 
-2658 WAADRAPNTGY
+2658 
-2669 YQFINLNSGGKGTA
+2669 
-2683 SSSTATGAQVCLVEP
+2683 
-2698 RTSTPASIT
+2698 T
-2707 LTSTAMDSAK
+2707 LT
-2717 NAAVVAKGSAMP
+2717 
-2729 LTVTVKDSSG
+2729 
-2739 NPVANVGFTL
+2739 
-2749 SRGDSK
+2749 
-2755 NRAGMVITDG
+2755 
-2765 DVAAD
+2765 
-2770 AGADDLMLKELTPA
+2770 
-2784 SASQS
+2784 
-2789 MTTTGIVFT
+2789 
-2798 GTTGSDGT
+2798 
-2806 ATFTLN
+2806 

-2818 LKTPLTVK
+2818 LKTSVTAALANQFDEAASVDAIFTVQ
-2826 VTDNTTLHASL
+2826 
-2837 DVIFMVLTSPDTDKA
+2837 TSPDTPYASYWGHMPDTVQVNGVTLRRPYLKAELSAAPRDTWPFNNEIWGTNYYYQSEHVETSLTHLCGSQENIASLDDLKA
-2852 LFWGNMS
+2852 LQSVIGTLQWP
-2859 DTTSVNG
+2859 TTSSWDYVSQDEGQSNKYYCSFNETTG
-2866 KTLHRPWLQAEMLS
+2866 QTTCTREKATTS
-2880 GVTPVFTN
+2880 GL
-2888 GVHANNEY
+2888 
-2896 WAMAHTVDNTKWDIA
+2896 
-2911 KQCGSLSKAPDNND
+2911 GSCRVP
-2925 LLTLYHSISSLGW
+2925 
-2938 PTQGYPYLS
+2938 
-2947 KSTSSGGMYCGVDEN
+2947 
-2962 TKSQNC
+2962 
-2968 AIKPAGSAGYAT
+2968 
-2980 CVE
+2980 

>member
-1 MDRNRQVNKVV
+1 MKSKKCVG
-12 HFLLTLLI
+12 FLSWLLLCAFILTP
-20 MFAVSIAPA
+20 FFA
-29 QALLKGGTWQELN
+29 QAVRSSGAWQELTEQTAAIN
-42 SVTGAVNGTAP
+42 GTPPQADSVT
-53 LADGAII
+53 I
-60 PLYQGSTLLDPSKTH
+60 PVYQGSVQLRSDAANSVDYSAKPSQ
-75 DIEFSAMP
+75 F
-83 RDFSADATSTSMR
+83 STSD
-96 AVNSTD
+96 AGSALTLTNPHD
-102 TEGDLFS
+102 TEGDIFANPPLVWQS
-109 DPPTIAWENR
+109 DRIPSVT
-119 QPPAMGLVW
+119 LVW

-135 TPLSPQPVPNLT
+135 TPLSPQPSANLT
-147 FCAQNLAGRQL
+147 FCEQNMAGRHLVVWPQL
-158 VAWAQVE
+158 DTSTA
-165 DETNVPALWL
+165 VPPLWL
-175 FTRTGVPN
+175 LTRTGVP
-183 YATIPLL
+183 YDSAVEI
-190 SPKVALNIKPAT
+190 LNQKIAVDIAPAVG
-202 DTPVTVSGDHVDSA
+202 DPVTLVADHLDESLNA
-216 FEASKV
+216 AKV
-222 KVGESITLTISTKA
+222 KAGESITLTVNTKGCNGEPA
-236 CDGTPEGN
+236 GN
-244 APFVIRRKD
+244 IAFVITRGD
-253 AENRQGVVNNA
+253 ALNRQGVVNNTA
-264 NPVRVGDTELTTTQT
+264 PVRVGNTELTTTAT
-279 EYRGVTDANGN
+279 EYHGTTNAEGV
-290 ATVVVTQKEGPG
+290 ATVTVTQANGPG
-302 VKTPLVVSSVNFPAL
+302 VKTPLVAHPSGAPAL
-317 TAETAVIFTTIT
+317 KADVDVIFTTLT
-329 SPDSDKASMYGHM
+329 SPDSGSANMYGHM
-342 IESATATLNG
+342 ADNSTATVDG
-352 ITYTFTRPKL
+352 ESYTFSRPKL
-362 AAEASGADKSVVD
+362 AAETDGEDRAVSINNESWAQFNWANADK
-375 TNETW
+375 
-380 ALFTWSGADNHCDI
+380 HCDI
-394 LPDAEQLVQMR
+394 LPDARQLEGLKIER
-405 HEHST
+405 GDLST
-410 LETWTGWPVAGD
+410 TLGWPVGLTSGD
-422 AEYWSSTKN
+422 EEYWSSS
-431 QLSGYHAAVHMNSAS
+431 QGAI
-446 VVRAADSDTLLV
+446 AADHISIDMRSRSLTQMPDATQSLV

-464 QPAAHPQITL
+464 SPEVTPKLVISADSFDSTINAA
-474 SPQGPYKA
+474 KVE
-482 QVGESID
+482 VGDEINMKISVTD
-489 LTMTVVDRDTQKPL
+489 SATNKPL
-503 PYRYMEL
+503 PYRYFNVYLGDEQNRQNQKNAD
-510 FIDPAKNRKG
+510 IDAA
-520 EHQDAWD
+520 HQWSDEPVVIT
-527 NLRVTVDSEGMSASS
+527 NLEGSDG
-542 PEHYTGVTD
+542 HYHGVTD
-551 VNGQAH
+551 ANGQFSLA
-557 LTLKHNSGLGVE
+557 LTQDRGAGVL
-569 TPIRIVM
+569 TPVRVVLF
-576 PDDEGGNVELS
+576 DGTEATQN
-587 FSVIFTVVTSPDV
+587 VIFTVVTSPDV
-600 DGANMW
+600 AQARMW
-606 GHMRGVVDAGNLYK
+606 GHMQGVVEAGNIYK
-620 RPLLAVEASH
+620 RPLLADEAAQDTGSE
-630 KDGQFSEN
+630 FEN
-638 NEEWATFNSVA
+638 NEYWATFNSVTA
-649 SATAQCGVGQVPDQS
+649 ATNQCGAGQVP
-664 SLAHLYS
+664 
-671 EHAGGQM
+671 GQ
-678 ESEHGW
+678 
-684 PTEDYFIAADSDAS
+684 
-698 GTVHVNLENGDSGKF
+698 
-713 TDTPNYLTCSANE
+713 
-726 MVAVLDVYFNDDP
+726 
-739 VIKNADAKVGEQVK
+739 
-753 MNIHSRNALNGMAIG
+753 
-768 NTDFTITM
+768 
-776 ANGRRRDGLTTGFT
+776 
-790 DTSNGEMQFDDVG
+790 
-803 YVAGQV
+803 
-809 YHGITDAN
+809 
-817 GDATIILTQK
+817 
-827 KGVGLLTPLN
+827 LL
-837 IAPVDSLIS
+837 
-846 TPVSRSVKFTVATS
+846 
-860 PDTPAAKM
+860 
-868 WGHMADTITV
+868 
-878 GDWTFER
+878 
-885 PKLAGEVSNP
+885 
-895 LRTQDES
+895 
-902 NETWARVAHS
+902 
-912 DAVGNPDAGGCAA
+912 
-925 NRLPRID
+925 
-932 QLEALYNANSGGKI
+932 
-946 HSIQGWPT
+946 
-954 YLNYWSSTYQSA
+954 
-966 TTWKLIALT
+966 
-975 NGSEFANSNVSI
+975 
-987 YASCLASDNPVAASI
+987 
-1002 TIEPVNPSQWY
+1002 
-1013 DGSDVHAVKVKKG
+1013 
-1026 ETMQLKVTVK
+1026 
-1036 DVSGNPIPE
+1036 
-1045 APFVLTRGDGY
+1045 
-1056 DRRGEKYTAQDGDDL
+1056 
-1071 QGIVT
+1071 
-1076 PVVIDG
+1076 
-1082 ESLAWTTTKM
+1082 
-1092 GSQTGTDG
+1092 
-1100 TRIISVT
+1100 
-1107 RPDTHGT
+1107 
-1114 RTAINATLYENAAV
+1114 
-1128 SASIDTIFT
+1128 
-1137 VVTSPD
+1137 
-1143 VSVARMWG
+1143 
-1151 HMAPSLTAADGAVY
+1151 
-1165 QRPLLYAELSSTDN
+1165 
-1179 TASKQE
+1179 
-1185 TNETWAVFHGP
+1185 
-1196 ASEGAN
+1196 
-1202 PARCAAGYYPAVEA
+1202 
-1216 LDTLYQAHSGN
+1216 LDTLYAAHSGN

-1263 TFSGTEPNYLSCS
+1263 MFSGAEPNYLSCS
-1276 GNELVTSLDVYFN
+1276 GNELVTILNVYFDGN
-1289 GDESLR
+1289 ESLR
-1295 NAVAKV
+1295 NVVAKV
-1301 GEQITMN
+1301 GEQVTMN

-1318 SVPNAS
+1318 TVPNAA

-1355 PFGSSQA
+1355 SFGSSQA

-1368 MTDAEG
+1368 ITDAEG

-1387 LLTPLSVLPVNSL
+1387 LLTPLTVLPLHSL
-1400 ITTPVNRSVKFT
+1400 ITAPVNRSVKFT
-1412 VATSPDTPEA
+1412 VPTSPDTPKA
-1422 QMWGHMADTLT
+1422 HMWGHMADTIT
-1433 VGDMKF
+1433 VDNMEF

-1444 AAEATAATRTQEQD
+1444 AAEATAATRTEDQN
-1458 NETWARVSHADAL
+1458 NETWARVTHADAL
-1471 NNPNAGGCEA
+1471 NNPNAGGCEVN
-1481 GHLPRADQ
+1481 HLPQDHQ
-1489 LAALYASS
+1489 LSALYAAN

-1510 EYDYWSSTFASAAT
+1510 SYNYWSSTFASASS
-1524 WQAVSLAAGGYTA
+1524 WQTVSLASGDKTA
-1537 SGDASDYVSCLVS
+1537 SGDASDFVSCLVGV
-1550 KNPTAASITI
+1550 NPTAASITI
-1560 EPVDAALWYNAN
+1560 EPVDTSLWYDVGG
-1572 SEHAVKVKK
+1572 EHAVKVKK
-1581 GDTLQLKVTVKDASG
+1581 GDTLQLKVTAKDASG
-1596 NPLPQAPF
+1596 NPVPDAPF

-1620 AGSGDGIVSAV
+1620 AGSGDGIVSEV
-1631 VIDGDSLNDTATKI
+1631 VIDGESLNDTATKI
-1645 GGMTGENCSKII
+1645 GELTGEDGSKII
-1657 NVTRPDT
+1657 TVTRPDT

-1700 KMWGHMPETTTA
+1700 KMWGHMPETVAA

-1722 LSAEIASGVTHG
+1722 LSAEIASGITHG
-1734 DNTENNEAW
+1734 SNTENNETW
-1743 GIVDFEMANDAC
+1743 GSVNFEVAKDAC
-1755 GAGYVPTLADM
+1755 GAGFVPSLADL
-1766 QSLYDARPGGAMN
+1766 QSLYDAWPGGAMN

-1800 STQNRYVKSINLRD
+1800 TSENRYVKSINLRD
-1814 GGVGS
+1814 GGIGS
-1819 LLWNEQLYF
+1819 LLWDEKLYF
-1828 VCLQNAHPAATQ
+1828 VCLQNAHPVATQ
-1840 ITLTSPV
+1840 ITLTSPQ

-1862 IPVIITTRDAQGNPA
+1862 IPVTITTLDAQGKPV

-1887 DSVGRANQEVN
+1887 DSIGRANQEVN
-1898 SSAAADIQINHSDGR
+1898 GSQAAAIQINHSDAR
-1913 SSGANYYTAT
+1913 NSGVEYYTAT

-1928 LTLNISQD
+1928 LTLDISQD
-1936 SGAGFKT
+1936 GSAGFKT
-1943 PLTAAIEHNGVTS
+1943 PLMASIEHSNATTT

-1970 TPKANYWG
+1970 TPKASYWG

-1986 SSGVAYRRPLLASEF
+1986 SSGVAYKRPLLASEF

-2024 ITVDKAWNGTGGGC
+2024 ITVDKAWNGVSGGC
-2038 GRDTLPTVANLQ
+2038 GRDYLPSVSNLQ
-2050 TLYGTYP
+2050 TLYNTWP

-2091 GTKSLYAAVNLF
+2091 GAQSLYAAVNLF

-2112 TSTSMYYMQT
+2112 TSTTAYYMQT
-2122 CLASPRSAAASLTLT
+2122 CLVSARRAAASLT
-2137 LAGQDETTGSA
+2137 LAGQDEATGIA

-2155 MAATIDVKDAAGQ
+2155 IAATVTVKDAAGQ

-2179 GSSYN
+2179 GTSYN
-2184 RANSATSSSSITD
+2184 RANSAASASGATD
-2197 DITLRNVMPSGLATY
+2197 DITLRNVMPSGLATS

-2219 YLYAQTDAQGQ
+2219 YLYVETDELGQ

-2235 AQDSTAGLKTT
+2235 AQDSTTGLKTT

-2312 TENNETWYT
+2312 TENNESWYT

-2416 RDLSIELTSSD
+2416 RDLSIELTSSA
-2427 MDADKGAPVAKKGE
+2427 MDADKGVPVAKKGE

-2555 ITSPDSDKAKY
+2555 ITSPDSEKAKY

-2622 AEYQPLSGD
+2622 VEYQPLSGD
-2631 LQTLYSDNPNGA
+2631 LQTLYGDNPDGA

-2669 YQFINLNSGGKGTA
+2669 YQFINLNSGDKGTA

-2698 RTSTPASIT
+2698 HTSTPASIT

-2717 NAAVVAKGSAMP
+2717 NAAVVEKGGAMP

-2755 NRAGMVITDG
+2755 NRAGTVVTDG

-2770 AGADDLMLKELTPA
+2770 AGADDLMLKALTPA

-2826 VTDNTTLHASL
+2826 LTDNTTLHASL

-2852 LFWGNMS
+2852 LFWGNMA

-2866 KTLHRPWLQAEMLS
+2866 KTLHRPWLQAELLS

-2888 GVHANNEY
+2888 GVHTNNEY

-2962 TKSQNC
+2962 TRNQNC
-2968 AIKPAGSAGYAT
+2968 AIKPASSAGYAT
-2980 CVE
+2980 CVD

>member
-1 MDRNRQVNKVV
+1 MKSKKCVG
-12 HFLLTLLI
+12 FLPWLLLCALSLTP
-20 MFAVSIAPA
+20 FFA
-29 QALLKGGTWQELN
+29 QAVRSSGAWQELTEQTAAIN
-42 SVTGAVNGTAP
+42 GTPPQADSVT
-53 LADGAII
+53 I
-60 PLYQGSTLLDPSKTH
+60 PVYQGSVQLRSDAANPVDYSAKPSQ
-75 DIEFSAMP
+75 F
-83 RDFSADATSTSMR
+83 STSD
-96 AVNSTD
+96 AGSALTLTNPHD
-102 TEGDLFS
+102 TEGDIFAV
-109 DPPTIAWENR
+109 PPLVWQAERAPTVT
-119 QPPAMGLVW
+119 LVW

-135 TPLSPQPVPNLT
+135 TPLDPQPVSNIS
-147 FCAQNLAGRQL
+147 FCAQNLAGRHLVVWSQL
-158 VAWAQVE
+158 DTSTAI
-165 DETNVPALWL
+165 PPLWL
-175 FTRTGVPN
+175 LTRTGVPYN
-183 YATIPLL
+183 TAVEVLDQKFAVDI
-190 SPKVALNIKPAT
+190 APAVG
-202 DTPVTVSGDHVDSA
+202 DPVTLAADHLDESLNA
-216 FEASKV
+216 AKV
-222 KVGESITLTISTKA
+222 KAGESIMLTVTTKD
-236 CDGTPEGN
+236 CGGEPEGN
-244 APFVIRRKD
+244 VDFVITRGD
-253 AENRQGVVNNA
+253 AQNRQGVVNNA
-264 NPVRVGDTELTTTQT
+264 APVRVGNTELTTTAT
-279 EYRGVTDANGN
+279 EYHGTTNAEGV
-290 ATVVVTQKEGPG
+290 ATVVVTQANGPG
-302 VKTPLVVSSVNFPAL
+302 VKTPLIAHPSSAPAL
-317 TAETAVIFTTIT
+317 KASVDVIFTTLT
-329 SPDSDKASMYGHM
+329 SPDSSSANMYGHM
-342 IESATATLNG
+342 AETSTATVDG
-352 ITYTFTRPKL
+352 ASYTFYRPKL
-362 AAEASGADKSVVD
+362 AAETDGEDRTASIN
-375 TNETW
+375 NETW
-380 ALFTWSGADNHCDI
+380 AQFTWGHADAHCDI
-394 LPDAEQLVQMR
+394 LPDARQLEGLKIER
-405 HEHST
+405 GDLATT
-410 LETWTGWPVAGD
+410 LGWPVGLTSGD
-422 AEYWSSTKN
+422 EEYWSSSQGSIATDHISIDMRSRSLT
-431 QLSGYHAAVHMNSAS
+431 QMPDATQS
-446 VVRAADSDTLLV
+446 LV

-464 QPAAHPQITL
+464 PPAVTPKLVISADNVDSTVNAA
-474 SPQGPYKA
+474 KVK
-482 QVGESID
+482 VGEEIN
-489 LTMTVVDRDTQKPL
+489 MKITVTDSATNKPL
-503 PYRYMEL
+503 PYRYFNVYLGDEQNRQNQ
-510 FIDPAKNRKG
+510 KN
-520 EHQDAWD
+520 
-527 NLRVTVDSEGMSASS
+527 
-542 PEHYTGVTD
+542 
-551 VNGQAH
+551 
-557 LTLKHNSGLGVE
+557 
-569 TPIRIVM
+569 
-576 PDDEGGNVELS
+576 
-587 FSVIFTVVTSPDV
+587 
-600 DGANMW
+600 
-606 GHMRGVVDAGNLYK
+606 
-620 RPLLAVEASH
+620 
-630 KDGQFSEN
+630 
-638 NEEWATFNSVA
+638 
-649 SATAQCGVGQVPDQS
+649 
-664 SLAHLYS
+664 
-671 EHAGGQM
+671 
-678 ESEHGW
+678 
-684 PTEDYFIAADSDAS
+684 ADI
-698 GTVHVNLENGDSGKF
+698 DSGHQW
-713 TDTPNYLTCSANE
+713 T
-726 MVAVLDVYFNDDP
+726 DDP
-739 VIKNADAKVGEQVK
+739 VI
-753 MNIHSRNALNGMAIG
+753 
-768 NTDFTITM
+768 IT
-776 ANGRRRDGLTTGFT
+776 NLEGSDGH
-790 DTSNGEMQFDDVG
+790 
-803 YVAGQV
+803 
-809 YHGITDAN
+809 YHGVTDAN
-817 GDATIILTQK
+817 GQFSLVLTQD
-827 KGVGLLTPLN
+827 KGAGVLTP
-837 IAPVDSLIS
+837 V
-846 TPVSRSVKFTVATS
+846 
-860 PDTPAAKM
+860 
-868 WGHMADTITV
+868 
-878 GDWTFER
+878 
-885 PKLAGEVSNP
+885 
-895 LRTQDES
+895 
-902 NETWARVAHS
+902 RV
-912 DAVGNPDAGGCAA
+912 
-925 NRLPRID
+925 
-932 QLEALYNANSGGKI
+932 
-946 HSIQGWPT
+946 
-954 YLNYWSSTYQSA
+954 
-966 TTWKLIALT
+966 
-975 NGSEFANSNVSI
+975 
-987 YASCLASDNPVAASI
+987 
-1002 TIEPVNPSQWY
+1002 
-1013 DGSDVHAVKVKKG
+1013 
-1026 ETMQLKVTVK
+1026 
-1036 DVSGNPIPE
+1036 
-1045 APFVLTRGDGY
+1045 VLF
-1056 DRRGEKYTAQDGDDL
+1056 
-1071 QGIVT
+1071 
-1076 PVVIDG
+1076 
-1082 ESLAWTTTKM
+1082 
-1092 GSQTGTDG
+1092 DG
-1100 TRIISVT
+1100 T
-1107 RPDTHGT
+1107 
-1114 RTAINATLYENAAV
+1114 
-1128 SASIDTIFT
+1128 
-1137 VVTSPD
+1137 
-1143 VSVARMWG
+1143 
-1151 HMAPSLTAADGAVY
+1151 
-1165 QRPLLYAELSSTDN
+1165 
-1179 TASKQE
+1179 
-1185 TNETWAVFHGP
+1185 
-1196 ASEGAN
+1196 
-1202 PARCAAGYYPAVEA
+1202 
-1216 LDTLYQAHSGN
+1216 
-1227 AMETTYGWPTQKHS
+1227 
-1241 YIAADTDGSTT
+1241 
-1252 AHVNLATGADS
+1252 
-1263 TFSGTEPNYLSCS
+1263 
-1276 GNELVTSLDVYFN
+1276 
-1289 GDESLR
+1289 
-1295 NAVAKV
+1295 
-1301 GEQITMN
+1301 
-1308 VHSVNALNGL
+1308 
-1318 SVPNAS
+1318 
-1324 FTVTMSH
+1324 
-1331 GKNRDNATTG
+1331 
-1341 FTDPSD
+1341 
-1347 GTLVMGGT
+1347 
-1355 PFGSSQA
+1355 
-1362 SMTYQG
+1362 
-1368 MTDAEG
+1368 
-1374 NATLVIEQPQGVG
+1374 
-1387 LLTPLSVLPVNSL
+1387 
-1400 ITTPVNRSVKFT
+1400 
-1412 VATSPDTPEA
+1412 
-1422 QMWGHMADTLT
+1422 
-1433 VGDMKF
+1433 
-1439 QRPKL
+1439 
-1444 AAEATAATRTQEQD
+1444 EATQ
-1458 NETWARVSHADAL
+1458 
-1471 NNPNAGGCEA
+1471 
-1481 GHLPRADQ
+1481 
-1489 LAALYASS
+1489 
-1497 DGNKIHTVSGWPT
+1497 
-1510 EYDYWSSTFASAAT
+1510 
-1524 WQAVSLAAGGYTA
+1524 
-1537 SGDASDYVSCLVS
+1537 
-1550 KNPTAASITI
+1550 
-1560 EPVDAALWYNAN
+1560 
-1572 SEHAVKVKK
+1572 
-1581 GDTLQLKVTVKDASG
+1581 
-1596 NPLPQAPF
+1596 
-1604 VLSRGD
+1604 
-1610 GYTRQGEKHI
+1610 
-1620 AGSGDGIVSAV
+1620 
-1631 VIDGDSLNDTATKI
+1631 
-1645 GGMTGENCSKII
+1645 
-1657 NVTRPDT
+1657 NV
-1664 HGTKVAI
+1664 
-1671 TAALYDN
+1671 
-1678 ASATASIDTI
+1678 I

-1700 KMWGHMPETTTA
+1700 KMWGHMSETTTA

-1828 VCLQNAHPAATQ
+1828 VCLQNAHPAAMQ

-2219 YLYAQTDAQGQ
+2219 YLYAQTDALGQ

-2260 KDAIFTVV
+2260 KGAIFTVV

-2947 KSTSSGGMYCGVDEN
+2947 KSSSSGGMYCGVDEN

-2968 AIKPAGSAGYAT
+2968 AIKPAGTAGYAT

>member
-1 MDRNRQVNKVV
+1 MRSSG
-12 HFLLTLLI
+12 
-20 MFAVSIAPA
+20 A
-29 QALLKGGTWQELN
+29 WQELTEQTAAIN
-42 SVTGAVNGTAP
+42 GTPPQADSVT
-53 LADGAII
+53 I
-60 PLYQGSTLLDPSKTH
+60 PVYQGSVQLRSDAANPVDYSAKPSQ
-75 DIEFSAMP
+75 F
-83 RDFSADATSTSMR
+83 STSD
-96 AVNSTD
+96 AGSALTLTNPHD
-102 TEGDLFS
+102 TEGDTFAV
-109 DPPTIAWENR
+109 PPLVWQAERAPTVT
-119 QPPAMGLVW
+119 LVW

-135 TPLSPQPVPNLT
+135 TPLDPQPVSNIS
-147 FCAQNLAGRQL
+147 FCAQNLAGRHLVVWSQL
-158 VAWAQVE
+158 DTSTAI
-165 DETNVPALWL
+165 PPLWL
-175 FTRTGVPN
+175 LTRTGVPYN
-183 YATIPLL
+183 TAVEVLDQKFAVDI
-190 SPKVALNIKPAT
+190 APAVG
-202 DTPVTVSGDHVDSA
+202 DPVTLAADHLDESLNA
-216 FEASKV
+216 AKV
-222 KVGESITLTISTKA
+222 KAGESIMLTVTTKD
-236 CDGTPEGN
+236 CGGEPEGN
-244 APFVIRRKD
+244 VDFVITRGD
-253 AENRQGVVNNA
+253 AQNRQGVVNNA
-264 NPVRVGDTELTTTQT
+264 APVRVGNTELTTTAT
-279 EYRGVTDANGN
+279 EYHGTTNAEGV
-290 ATVVVTQKEGPG
+290 ATVVVTQANGPG
-302 VKTPLVVSSVNFPAL
+302 VKTPLIAHPSSAPAL
-317 TAETAVIFTTIT
+317 KASVDVIFTTLT
-329 SPDSDKASMYGHM
+329 SPDSSSANMYGHM
-342 IESATATLNG
+342 AETSTATVDG
-352 ITYTFTRPKL
+352 ASYTFYRPKL
-362 AAEASGADKSVVD
+362 AAETDGEDRTASIN
-375 TNETW
+375 NETW
-380 ALFTWSGADNHCDI
+380 AQFNWGHADAHCDI
-394 LPDAEQLVQMR
+394 LPDARQLEGLKIAR
-405 HEHST
+405 GDLATT
-410 LETWTGWPVAGD
+410 LGWPVGLTSGD
-422 AEYWSSTKN
+422 EEYWSSSQGSTATDHI
-431 QLSGYHAAVHMNSAS
+431 SIDMRS
-446 VVRAADSDTLLV
+446 RALTQMPDATQSLV

-464 QPAAHPQITL
+464 PPAVTPKLVISADNFDSTVNAA
-474 SPQGPYKA
+474 KVK
-482 QVGESID
+482 VGEEIN
-489 LTMTVVDRDTQKPL
+489 MKITVTATNKPL
-503 PYRYMEL
+503 PYRYFNVYLGDEQNRQNQKNAD
-510 FIDPAKNRKG
+510 IDSG
-520 EHQDAWD
+520 HQWTDD
-527 NLRVTVDSEGMSASS
+527 PVIITNLAGSDG
-542 PEHYTGVTD
+542 HYHGVTD
-551 VNGQAH
+551 ANGQFSLV
-557 LTLKHNSGLGVE
+557 LTQDKGAGVL
-569 TPIRIVM
+569 TPVRVVLF
-576 PDDEGGNVELS
+576 DGTEATQN
-587 FSVIFTVVTSPDV
+587 VIFTVVTSPDV
-600 DGANMW
+600 
-606 GHMRGVVDAGNLYK
+606 
-620 RPLLAVEASH
+620 
-630 KDGQFSEN
+630 
-638 NEEWATFNSVA
+638 
-649 SATAQCGVGQVPDQS
+649 AQ
-664 SLAHLYS
+664 
-671 EHAGGQM
+671 
-678 ESEHGW
+678 
-684 PTEDYFIAADSDAS
+684 
-698 GTVHVNLENGDSGKF
+698 
-713 TDTPNYLTCSANE
+713 
-726 MVAVLDVYFNDDP
+726 
-739 VIKNADAKVGEQVK
+739 
-753 MNIHSRNALNGMAIG
+753 
-768 NTDFTITM
+768 
-776 ANGRRRDGLTTGFT
+776 
-790 DTSNGEMQFDDVG
+790 
-803 YVAGQV
+803 
-809 YHGITDAN
+809 
-817 GDATIILTQK
+817 
-827 KGVGLLTPLN
+827 
-837 IAPVDSLIS
+837 
-846 TPVSRSVKFTVATS
+846 
-860 PDTPAAKM
+860 
-868 WGHMADTITV
+868 
-878 GDWTFER
+878 
-885 PKLAGEVSNP
+885 
-895 LRTQDES
+895 
-902 NETWARVAHS
+902 AR
-912 DAVGNPDAGGCAA
+912 
-925 NRLPRID
+925 
-932 QLEALYNANSGGKI
+932 
-946 HSIQGWPT
+946 
-954 YLNYWSSTYQSA
+954 
-966 TTWKLIALT
+966 
-975 NGSEFANSNVSI
+975 
-987 YASCLASDNPVAASI
+987 
-1002 TIEPVNPSQWY
+1002 
-1013 DGSDVHAVKVKKG
+1013 
-1026 ETMQLKVTVK
+1026 
-1036 DVSGNPIPE
+1036 
-1045 APFVLTRGDGY
+1045 
-1056 DRRGEKYTAQDGDDL
+1056 
-1071 QGIVT
+1071 
-1076 PVVIDG
+1076 
-1082 ESLAWTTTKM
+1082 
-1092 GSQTGTDG
+1092 
-1100 TRIISVT
+1100 
-1107 RPDTHGT
+1107 
-1114 RTAINATLYENAAV
+1114 
-1128 SASIDTIFT
+1128 
-1137 VVTSPD
+1137 
-1143 VSVARMWG
+1143 
-1151 HMAPSLTAADGAVY
+1151 
-1165 QRPLLYAELSSTDN
+1165 
-1179 TASKQE
+1179 
-1185 TNETWAVFHGP
+1185 
-1196 ASEGAN
+1196 
-1202 PARCAAGYYPAVEA
+1202 
-1216 LDTLYQAHSGN
+1216 
-1227 AMETTYGWPTQKHS
+1227 
-1241 YIAADTDGSTT
+1241 
-1252 AHVNLATGADS
+1252 
-1263 TFSGTEPNYLSCS
+1263 
-1276 GNELVTSLDVYFN
+1276 
-1289 GDESLR
+1289 
-1295 NAVAKV
+1295 
-1301 GEQITMN
+1301 
-1308 VHSVNALNGL
+1308 
-1318 SVPNAS
+1318 
-1324 FTVTMSH
+1324 
-1331 GKNRDNATTG
+1331 
-1341 FTDPSD
+1341 
-1347 GTLVMGGT
+1347 
-1355 PFGSSQA
+1355 
-1362 SMTYQG
+1362 
-1368 MTDAEG
+1368 
-1374 NATLVIEQPQGVG
+1374 
-1387 LLTPLSVLPVNSL
+1387 
-1400 ITTPVNRSVKFT
+1400 
-1412 VATSPDTPEA
+1412 
-1422 QMWGHMADTLT
+1422 MWGHMADTLT
-1433 VGDMKF
+1433 VSDMEF

-1510 EYDYWSSTFASAAT
+1510 TYDYWSSTFASAAT

-1581 GDTLQLKVTVKDASG
+1581 GDTLQLKVTVKDAGG

-1610 GYTRQGEKHI
+1610 GYTLQGEKHI

-1631 VIDGDSLNDTATKI
+1631 VIDGDSLNDSATQI
-1645 GGMTGENCSKII
+1645 GGMTGENGSKII
-1657 NVTRPDT
+1657 NVTRPDA

-1671 TAALYDN
+1671 TAALYNN

-1766 QSLYDARPGGAMN
+1766 QSLYDARPGGAIN

-2038 GRDTLPTVANLQ
+2038 GRNALPTVANLQ

-2091 GTKSLYAAVNLF
+2091 GTQSLYAAVNLF

-2122 CLASPRSAAASLTLT
+2122 CLASPRSAAASLT

-2184 RANSATSSSSITD
+2184 RANSATSSSSVTD

-2488 VAPSTGSMT
+2488 VVPSTGSMT

-2717 NAAVVAKGSAMP
+2717 NAAVVVKGSAMP

>member
-1 MDRNRQVNKVV
+1 MKSKKCVG
-12 HFLLTLLI
+12 FLSWLLLCAFILTP
-20 MFAVSIAPA
+20 FFA
-29 QALLKGGTWQELN
+29 QAVRSSGAWQELTEQTAAIN
-42 SVTGAVNGTAP
+42 GTPPQADSVT
-53 LADGAII
+53 I
-60 PLYQGSTLLDPSKTH
+60 PVYQGSVQLRSDAANSVDYSAKPSQFSTS
-75 DIEFSAMP
+75 DAGSAMTLTNP
-83 RDFSADATSTSMR
+83 H
-96 AVNSTD
+96 D
-102 TEGDLFS
+102 TEGDIFA
-109 DPPTIAWENR
+109 DPPLAWQAER
-119 QPPAMGLVW
+119 APTVTLVW

-135 TPLSPQPVPNLT
+135 TPLSPQPSANLT
-147 FCAQNLAGRQL
+147 FCEQNMAGRHLVVWPQL
-158 VAWAQVE
+158 DTSTA
-165 DETNVPALWL
+165 VPPLWL
-175 FTRTGVPN
+175 LTRTGVP
-183 YATIPLL
+183 YDSAVEI
-190 SPKVALNIKPAT
+190 LNQKIAVDIAPAVG
-202 DTPVTVSGDHVDSA
+202 DPVTLAADHLDESLNA
-216 FEASKV
+216 AKV
-222 KVGESITLTISTKA
+222 KAGESITLTVNTKGCNGEPA
-236 CDGTPEGN
+236 GN
-244 APFVIRRKD
+244 IAFVITRGD
-253 AENRQGVVNNA
+253 ALNRQGVVNNTV
-264 NPVRVGDTELTTTQT
+264 PVRVGNTELTTTAT
-279 EYRGVTDANGN
+279 EYHGTTNAEGV
-290 ATVVVTQKEGPG
+290 ATVTVTQANGPG
-302 VKTPLVVSSVNFPAL
+302 VKTPLVAHPSGAPAL
-317 TAETAVIFTTIT
+317 KADVDVIFTTLT
-329 SPDSDKASMYGHM
+329 SPDSGSANMYGHM
-342 IESATATLNG
+342 ADNSTATVDG
-352 ITYTFTRPKL
+352 ESYTFSRPKL
-362 AAEASGADKSVVD
+362 AAETDGEDRAVSINNESWAQFNWANADK
-375 TNETW
+375 
-380 ALFTWSGADNHCDI
+380 HCDI
-394 LPDAEQLVQMR
+394 LPDARQLEGLKIER
-405 HEHST
+405 GDLST
-410 LETWTGWPVAGD
+410 TLGWPVGLTSGD
-422 AEYWSSTKN
+422 EEYWSSS
-431 QLSGYHAAVHMNSAS
+431 QGSI
-446 VVRAADSDTLLV
+446 AADHISIDMRSRSLTQMPDATQSLV

-464 QPAAHPQITL
+464 SPEVTPKLVISADNVDSTVNAAKVKVGDDINMKITVTD
-474 SPQGPYKA
+474 SA
-482 QVGESID
+482 
-489 LTMTVVDRDTQKPL
+489 TTKPL
-503 PYRYMEL
+503 PYRYFNVYLGDEQNRQNQKNAD
-510 FIDPAKNRKG
+510 IDSG
-520 EHQDAWD
+520 HQWTDD
-527 NLRVTVDSEGMSASS
+527 PVIITNLAGSDG
-542 PEHYTGVTD
+542 HYHGVTD
-551 VNGQAH
+551 ANGQFSLA
-557 LTLKHNSGLGVE
+557 LTQDRGAGVL
-569 TPIRIVM
+569 TPVRVVLF
-576 PDDEGGNVELS
+576 DGTEATQN
-587 FSVIFTVVTSPDV
+587 VIFTVVTSPDV
-600 DGANMW
+600 AQAW
-606 GHMRGVVDAGNLYK
+606 GHMQGVVEAGNIYK
-620 RPLLAVEASH
+620 RPLLADEAAQDTGSE
-630 KDGQFSEN
+630 FEN
-638 NEEWATFNSVA
+638 NEYWATFNSVTA
-649 SATAQCGVGQVPDQS
+649 ATNQCGAGQVP
-664 SLAHLYS
+664 
-671 EHAGGQM
+671 GQ
-678 ESEHGW
+678 
-684 PTEDYFIAADSDAS
+684 
-698 GTVHVNLENGDSGKF
+698 
-713 TDTPNYLTCSANE
+713 
-726 MVAVLDVYFNDDP
+726 
-739 VIKNADAKVGEQVK
+739 
-753 MNIHSRNALNGMAIG
+753 
-768 NTDFTITM
+768 
-776 ANGRRRDGLTTGFT
+776 
-790 DTSNGEMQFDDVG
+790 
-803 YVAGQV
+803 
-809 YHGITDAN
+809 
-817 GDATIILTQK
+817 
-827 KGVGLLTPLN
+827 LL
-837 IAPVDSLIS
+837 
-846 TPVSRSVKFTVATS
+846 
-860 PDTPAAKM
+860 
-868 WGHMADTITV
+868 
-878 GDWTFER
+878 
-885 PKLAGEVSNP
+885 
-895 LRTQDES
+895 
-902 NETWARVAHS
+902 
-912 DAVGNPDAGGCAA
+912 
-925 NRLPRID
+925 
-932 QLEALYNANSGGKI
+932 
-946 HSIQGWPT
+946 
-954 YLNYWSSTYQSA
+954 
-966 TTWKLIALT
+966 
-975 NGSEFANSNVSI
+975 
-987 YASCLASDNPVAASI
+987 
-1002 TIEPVNPSQWY
+1002 
-1013 DGSDVHAVKVKKG
+1013 
-1026 ETMQLKVTVK
+1026 
-1036 DVSGNPIPE
+1036 
-1045 APFVLTRGDGY
+1045 
-1056 DRRGEKYTAQDGDDL
+1056 
-1071 QGIVT
+1071 
-1076 PVVIDG
+1076 
-1082 ESLAWTTTKM
+1082 
-1092 GSQTGTDG
+1092 
-1100 TRIISVT
+1100 
-1107 RPDTHGT
+1107 
-1114 RTAINATLYENAAV
+1114 
-1128 SASIDTIFT
+1128 
-1137 VVTSPD
+1137 
-1143 VSVARMWG
+1143 
-1151 HMAPSLTAADGAVY
+1151 
-1165 QRPLLYAELSSTDN
+1165 
-1179 TASKQE
+1179 
-1185 TNETWAVFHGP
+1185 
-1196 ASEGAN
+1196 
-1202 PARCAAGYYPAVEA
+1202 
-1216 LDTLYQAHSGN
+1216 LDTLYAAHSGN

-1263 TFSGTEPNYLSCS
+1263 MFSGAEPNYLSCS
-1276 GNELVTSLDVYFN
+1276 GNELVTILNVYFDGN
-1289 GDESLR
+1289 ESLR
-1295 NAVAKV
+1295 NVVAKV
-1301 GEQITMN
+1301 GEQVTMN

-1318 SVPNAS
+1318 TVPNAA

-1355 PFGSSQA
+1355 SFGSSQA

-1368 MTDAEG
+1368 ITDAEG

-1387 LLTPLSVLPVNSL
+1387 LLTPLTVLPLHSL
-1400 ITTPVNRSVKFT
+1400 ITAPVNRSVKFT
-1412 VATSPDTPEA
+1412 VPTSPDTPKA
-1422 QMWGHMADTLT
+1422 HMWGHMADTIT
-1433 VGDMKF
+1433 VDNMEF

-1444 AAEATAATRTQEQD
+1444 AAEATAATRTEDQN
-1458 NETWARVSHADAL
+1458 NETWARVTHADAL
-1471 NNPNAGGCEA
+1471 NNPNAGGCEVN
-1481 GHLPRADQ
+1481 HLPQDHQ
-1489 LAALYASS
+1489 LSALYAAN

-1510 EYDYWSSTFASAAT
+1510 SYNYWSSTFASASS
-1524 WQAVSLAAGGYTA
+1524 WQTVSLASGDKTA
-1537 SGDASDYVSCLVS
+1537 SGDASDFVSCLVGV
-1550 KNPTAASITI
+1550 NPTAASITI
-1560 EPVDAALWYNAN
+1560 EPVDTSLWYDVGG
-1572 SEHAVKVKK
+1572 EHAVKVKK
-1581 GDTLQLKVTVKDASG
+1581 GDTLQLKVTAKDASG
-1596 NPLPQAPF
+1596 NPVPDAPF

-1631 VIDGDSLNDTATKI
+1631 VIDGESLNDTATKI
-1645 GGMTGENCSKII
+1645 GELTGEDGSKII
-1657 NVTRPDT
+1657 TVTRPDT

-1700 KMWGHMPETTTA
+1700 KMWGHMPETVAA

-1722 LSAEIASGVTHG
+1722 LSAEIASGITHG
-1734 DNTENNEAW
+1734 SNTENNETW
-1743 GIVDFEMANDAC
+1743 GSVNFDVAKDAC
-1755 GAGYVPTLADM
+1755 GAGFVPSLADL
-1766 QSLYDARPGGAMN
+1766 QSLYDAWPGGAMN

-1800 STQNRYVKSINLRD
+1800 TSENRYVKSINLRD
-1814 GGVGS
+1814 GGIGS
-1819 LLWNEQLYF
+1819 LLWAEKLYF
-1828 VCLQNAHPAATQ
+1828 VCLQNAHPVATQ
-1840 ITLTSPV
+1840 ITLTSPQ

-1862 IPVIITTRDAQGNPA
+1862 IPVTITTLDAQGKPV

-1887 DSVGRANQEVN
+1887 DSIGRANQEVN
-1898 SSAAADIQINHSDGR
+1898 GSQAAAIQINHSDAR
-1913 SSGANYYTAT
+1913 NSGVEYYTAT

-1928 LTLNISQD
+1928 LTLDISQD
-1936 SGAGFKT
+1936 GGAGFKT
-1943 PLTAAIEHNGVTS
+1943 PLMASIEHSNATTT

-1970 TPKANYWG
+1970 TPKASYWG

-1986 SSGVAYRRPLLASEF
+1986 SSGVVYKRPLLASEF

-2024 ITVDKAWNGTGGGC
+2024 ITVDKAWNGVSGGC
-2038 GRDTLPTVANLQ
+2038 GRDYLPSVSNLQ
-2050 TLYGTYP
+2050 TLYNTWP

-2091 GTKSLYAAVNLF
+2091 GAQSLYAAVNLF

-2112 TSTSMYYMQT
+2112 TSTTAYYMQT
-2122 CLASPRSAAASLTLT
+2122 CLVSARRAAASLTLT
-2137 LAGQDETTGSA
+2137 LAGQDEATGIA

-2155 MAATIDVKDAAGQ
+2155 IAATVTVKDAAGQ

-2179 GSSYN
+2179 GTSYN
-2184 RANSATSSSSITD
+2184 RANSAASASGATD
-2197 DITLRNVMPSGLATY
+2197 DITLRNVMPSGLATS

-2219 YLYAQTDAQGQ
+2219 YLYVETDELGQ

-2235 AQDSTAGLKTT
+2235 AQDSTTGLKTT

-2260 KDAIFTVV
+2260 KDAIFTVI
-2268 TSPDSDK
+2268 TSPDTDK
-2275 AKYWGHMPETFTN
+2275 ATYWGHMPETFTN

-2312 TENNETWYT
+2312 TENNESWYT

-2416 RDLSIELTSSD
+2416 RDLSIELTSSA

-2488 VAPSTGSMT
+2488 VAPPTGSMT

-2555 ITSPDSDKAKY
+2555 ITSPDSEKAKY

-2622 AEYQPLSGD
+2622 VEYQPLSGD
-2631 LQTLYSDNPNGA
+2631 LQTLYGDNPDGA

-2669 YQFINLNSGGKGTA
+2669 YQFINLNSGDKGTA

-2707 LTSTAMDSAK
+2707 LTSTAMDGAK
-2717 NAAVVAKGSAMP
+2717 NAAVVEKGSAMP

-2755 NRAGMVITDG
+2755 NRAGTVVTDG

-2770 AGADDLMLKELTPA
+2770 AGADDLMLKALTPA

-2826 VTDNTTLHASL
+2826 LTDNTTLHASL

-2852 LFWGNMS
+2852 LFWGNMA

-2866 KTLHRPWLQAEMLS
+2866 KTLHRPWLQAELLS

-2888 GVHANNEY
+2888 GVHTNNEY

-2962 TKSQNC
+2962 TRNQNC
-2968 AIKPAGSAGYAT
+2968 AIKPASSAGYAT
-2980 CVE
+2980 CVD

>member
-165 DETNVPALWL
+165 DETNIPALWL
-175 FTRTGVPN
+175 FTNTGVPN

-190 SPKVALNIKPAT
+190 SPKVTLNIKPAVS
-202 DTPVTVSGDHVDSA
+202 DPVSVSGDHVDAS

-222 KVGESITLTISTKA
+222 KVGESITLTVTTKA
-236 CDGTPEGN
+236 CDGEPAIN
-244 APFVIRRKD
+244 APFVIRRED
-253 AENRQGVVNNA
+253 AINRQGVVNNA
-264 NPVRVGDTELTTTQT
+264 NPVRVGNTELTTAQT
-279 EYRGVTDANGN
+279 EYHGVTDGQGN
-290 ATVVVTQKEGPG
+290 ATVVVTQENGPG
-302 VKTPLVVSSVNFPAL
+302 VKTRLIVSSQNYPTL
-317 TAETAVIFTTIT
+317 TDNVDVIFTTIT

-380 ALFTWSGADNHCDI
+380 ALFDWNGADNHCNI

-422 AEYWSSTKN
+422 AEYWSSTKD
-431 QLSGYHAAVHMNSAS
+431 QMSGYHAAVHMNSAS

-776 ANGRRRDGLTTGFT
+776 ANGKRRDGLTTGFT

-1036 DVSGNPIPE
+1036 DASGNPIPE

-1151 HMAPSLTAADGAVY
+1151 HMAPSLTAADGGVY

-1216 LDTLYQAHSGN
+1216 LDSLYSKYPSRTINTAQ
-1227 AMETTYGWPTQKHS
+1227 GWPVYYS
-1241 YIAADTDGSTT
+1241 YWSGSNSTSFSSGAKLDFYYAVDLADGSRRSENSSSSS
-1252 AHVNLATGADS
+1252 VWQ
-1263 TFSGTEPNYLSCS
+1263 Y
-1276 GNELVTSLDVYFN
+1276 
-1289 GDESLR
+1289 
-1295 NAVAKV
+1295 
-1301 GEQITMN
+1301 QIC
-1308 VHSVNALNGL
+1308 A
-1318 SVPNAS
+1318 
-1324 FTVTMSH
+1324 
-1331 GKNRDNATTG
+1331 
-1341 FTDPSD
+1341 
-1347 GTLVMGGT
+1347 
-1355 PFGSSQA
+1355 
-1362 SMTYQG
+1362 
-1368 MTDAEG
+1368 
-1374 NATLVIEQPQGVG
+1374 
-1387 LLTPLSVLPVNSL
+1387 
-1400 ITTPVNRSVKFT
+1400 
-1412 VATSPDTPEA
+1412 
-1422 QMWGHMADTLT
+1422 
-1433 VGDMKF
+1433 
-1439 QRPKL
+1439 
-1444 AAEATAATRTQEQD
+1444 RT
-1458 NETWARVSHADAL
+1458 
-1471 NNPNAGGCEA
+1471 
-1481 GHLPRADQ
+1481 
-1489 LAALYASS
+1489 
-1497 DGNKIHTVSGWPT
+1497 
-1510 EYDYWSSTFASAAT
+1510 
-1524 WQAVSLAAGGYTA
+1524 
-1537 SGDASDYVSCLVS
+1537 
-1550 KNPTAASITI
+1550 
-1560 EPVDAALWYNAN
+1560 
-1572 SEHAVKVKK
+1572 
-1581 GDTLQLKVTVKDASG
+1581 
-1596 NPLPQAPF
+1596 PLPQA
-1604 VLSRGD
+1604 
-1610 GYTRQGEKHI
+1610 
-1620 AGSGDGIVSAV
+1620 
-1631 VIDGDSLNDTATKI
+1631 
-1645 GGMTGENCSKII
+1645 
-1657 NVTRPDT
+1657 
-1664 HGTKVAI
+1664 
-1671 TAALYDN
+1671 
-1678 ASATASIDTI
+1678 
-1688 FTVVTSPDSDKA
+1688 
-1700 KMWGHMPETTTA
+1700 
-1712 ANGEVFKRPL
+1712 
-1722 LSAEIASGVTHG
+1722 
-1734 DNTENNEAW
+1734 
-1743 GIVDFEMANDAC
+1743 
-1755 GAGYVPTLADM
+1755 TL
-1766 QSLYDARPGGAMN
+1766 
-1779 TQQGWPLDGKNY
+1779 
-1791 QDSTADLSR
+1791 
-1800 STQNRYVKSINLRD
+1800 
-1814 GGVGS
+1814 
-1819 LLWNEQLYF
+1819 
-1828 VCLQNAHPAATQ
+1828 
-1840 ITLTSPV
+1840 ITLTSPQAMDDAIQAV
-1847 YNDSDGFA
+1847 
-1855 KAKVGET
+1855 KAKNSES
-1862 IPVIITTRDAQGNPA
+1862 IPLLITTTDAMGNPVPYATFSLKRDAGKARNPDYNKFVA
-1877 ADTPVIFTRG
+1877 TNGTNMTVTPLTGAQQQFYYAT
-1887 DSVGRANQEVN
+1887 SVLTG
-1898 SSAAADIQINHSDGR
+1898 
-1913 SSGANYYTAT
+1913 AT

-1928 LTLNISQD
+1928 L
-1936 SGAGFKT
+1936 A
-1943 PLTAAIEHNGVTS
+1943 
-1956 APLPVIFTVVTSPD
+1956 
-1970 TPKANYWG
+1970 
-1978 HMAETLTD
+1978 
-1986 SSGVAYRRPLLASEF
+1986 
-2001 SATPGKTLTIANGY
+2001 
-2015 YDKGETWGM
+2015 
-2024 ITVDKAWNGTGGGC
+2024 
-2038 GRDTLPTVANLQ
+2038 
-2050 TLYGTYP
+2050 
-2057 DNAMRSRNGWP
+2057 
-2068 MTSSGN
+2068 
-2074 NNVSRYWWA
+2074 
-2083 GDYVISSD
+2083 
-2091 GTKSLYAAVNLF
+2091 
-2103 NDGNDVKTT
+2103 
-2112 TSTSMYYMQT
+2112 
-2122 CLASPRSAAASLTLT
+2122 LT
-2137 LAGQDETTGSA
+2137 LAEPGGI
-2148 KAKKGEQ
+2148 GL
-2155 MAATIDVKDAAGQ
+2155 
-2168 PMKNVMVKISR
+2168 KNQLT
-2179 GSSYN
+2179 
-2184 RANSATSSSSITD
+2184 ANLNDTPTATSS
-2197 DITLRNVMPSGLATY
+2197 LPV
-2212 LLDTSAK
+2212 
-2219 YLYAQTDAQGQ
+2219 
-2230 VTFTL
+2230 V
-2235 AQDSTAGLKTT
+2235 
-2246 ISAAT
+2246 
-2251 MDGSNLTDS
+2251 
-2260 KDAIFTVV
+2260 FTVL

-2938 PTQGYPYLS
+2938 PTLGYPYLS

>member
-1 MDRNRQVNKVV
+1 MKSKKCVG
-12 HFLLTLLI
+12 FLPWLLLCALSLTP
-20 MFAVSIAPA
+20 FFA
-29 QALLKGGTWQELN
+29 QAVRSSGAWQELTEQTAAIN
-42 SVTGAVNGTAP
+42 GTPPQADSVT
-53 LADGAII
+53 I
-60 PLYQGSTLLDPSKTH
+60 PVYQGSVQLRSDAANPVDYSAKPSQ
-75 DIEFSAMP
+75 F
-83 RDFSADATSTSMR
+83 STSD
-96 AVNSTD
+96 AGSALTLTNPHD
-102 TEGDLFS
+102 TEGDIFAV
-109 DPPTIAWENR
+109 PPLVWQAERAPTVT
-119 QPPAMGLVW
+119 LVW

-135 TPLSPQPVPNLT
+135 TPLDPQPVSNIS
-147 FCAQNLAGRQL
+147 FCAQNLAGRHLVVWSQL
-158 VAWAQVE
+158 DTSTAI
-165 DETNVPALWL
+165 PPLWL
-175 FTRTGVPN
+175 LTRTGVPYN
-183 YATIPLL
+183 TAVEVLDQKFAVDI
-190 SPKVALNIKPAT
+190 APAVG
-202 DTPVTVSGDHVDSA
+202 DPVTLAADHLDESLNA
-216 FEASKV
+216 AKV
-222 KVGESITLTISTKA
+222 KAGESIMLTVTTKD
-236 CDGTPEGN
+236 CGGEPEGN
-244 APFVIRRKD
+244 VDFVITRGD
-253 AENRQGVVNNA
+253 AQNRQGVVNNA
-264 NPVRVGDTELTTTQT
+264 APVRVGNTELTTTAT
-279 EYRGVTDANGN
+279 EYHGTTNAEGV
-290 ATVVVTQKEGPG
+290 ATVVVTQANGPG
-302 VKTPLVVSSVNFPAL
+302 VKTPLIAHPSSAPAL
-317 TAETAVIFTTIT
+317 KASVDVIFTTLT
-329 SPDSDKASMYGHM
+329 SPDSSSANMYGHM
-342 IESATATLNG
+342 AETSTATVDG
-352 ITYTFTRPKL
+352 ASYTFYRPKL
-362 AAEASGADKSVVD
+362 AAETDGEDRTASIN
-375 TNETW
+375 NETW
-380 ALFTWSGADNHCDI
+380 AQFTWGHADAHCDI
-394 LPDAEQLVQMR
+394 LPDARQLEGLKIER
-405 HEHST
+405 GDLATT
-410 LETWTGWPVAGD
+410 LGWPVGLTSGD
-422 AEYWSSTKN
+422 EEYWSSSQGSIATDHISIDMRSRSLT
-431 QLSGYHAAVHMNSAS
+431 QMPDATQS
-446 VVRAADSDTLLV
+446 LV

-464 QPAAHPQITL
+464 PPAVTPKLVISADNVDSTVNAA
-474 SPQGPYKA
+474 KVK
-482 QVGESID
+482 VGEEIN
-489 LTMTVVDRDTQKPL
+489 MKITVTDSATNKPL
-503 PYRYMEL
+503 PYRYFNVYLGDEQNRQNQKNAD
-510 FIDPAKNRKG
+510 IDSG
-520 EHQDAWD
+520 HQWTDD
-527 NLRVTVDSEGMSASS
+527 PVIITNLEGSDG
-542 PEHYTGVTD
+542 HYHGVTD
-551 VNGQAH
+551 ANGQFSLV
-557 LTLKHNSGLGVE
+557 LTQDKGAGVL
-569 TPIRIVM
+569 TPVRVVLF
-576 PDDEGGNVELS
+576 DGTEATQN
-587 FSVIFTVVTSPDV
+587 VIFTVVTSPDV
-600 DGANMW
+600 AQARMW
-606 GHMRGVVDAGNLYK
+606 GHMQGVVEAGNIYK
-620 RPLLAVEASH
+620 RPLLADEAAQDTGSE
-630 KDGQFSEN
+630 FEN
-638 NEEWATFNSVA
+638 NEYWATFNSVTA
-649 SATAQCGVGQVPDQS
+649 ATNQCGTGQVP
-664 SLAHLYS
+664 
-671 EHAGGQM
+671 GQ
-678 ESEHGW
+678 
-684 PTEDYFIAADSDAS
+684 
-698 GTVHVNLENGDSGKF
+698 
-713 TDTPNYLTCSANE
+713 
-726 MVAVLDVYFNDDP
+726 
-739 VIKNADAKVGEQVK
+739 
-753 MNIHSRNALNGMAIG
+753 
-768 NTDFTITM
+768 
-776 ANGRRRDGLTTGFT
+776 
-790 DTSNGEMQFDDVG
+790 
-803 YVAGQV
+803 
-809 YHGITDAN
+809 
-817 GDATIILTQK
+817 
-827 KGVGLLTPLN
+827 LL
-837 IAPVDSLIS
+837 
-846 TPVSRSVKFTVATS
+846 
-860 PDTPAAKM
+860 
-868 WGHMADTITV
+868 
-878 GDWTFER
+878 
-885 PKLAGEVSNP
+885 
-895 LRTQDES
+895 
-902 NETWARVAHS
+902 
-912 DAVGNPDAGGCAA
+912 
-925 NRLPRID
+925 
-932 QLEALYNANSGGKI
+932 
-946 HSIQGWPT
+946 
-954 YLNYWSSTYQSA
+954 
-966 TTWKLIALT
+966 
-975 NGSEFANSNVSI
+975 
-987 YASCLASDNPVAASI
+987 
-1002 TIEPVNPSQWY
+1002 
-1013 DGSDVHAVKVKKG
+1013 
-1026 ETMQLKVTVK
+1026 
-1036 DVSGNPIPE
+1036 
-1045 APFVLTRGDGY
+1045 
-1056 DRRGEKYTAQDGDDL
+1056 
-1071 QGIVT
+1071 
-1076 PVVIDG
+1076 
-1082 ESLAWTTTKM
+1082 
-1092 GSQTGTDG
+1092 
-1100 TRIISVT
+1100 
-1107 RPDTHGT
+1107 
-1114 RTAINATLYENAAV
+1114 
-1128 SASIDTIFT
+1128 
-1137 VVTSPD
+1137 
-1143 VSVARMWG
+1143 
-1151 HMAPSLTAADGAVY
+1151 
-1165 QRPLLYAELSSTDN
+1165 
-1179 TASKQE
+1179 
-1185 TNETWAVFHGP
+1185 
-1196 ASEGAN
+1196 
-1202 PARCAAGYYPAVEA
+1202 

-1263 TFSGTEPNYLSCS
+1263 MFSGAEPNYLSCS

-1400 ITTPVNRSVKFT
+1400 ITTPINRSVKFT
-1412 VATSPDTPEA
+1412 VPTSPDTPEA

-1433 VGDMKF
+1433 VGGMEF

-1510 EYDYWSSTFASAAT
+1510 TYDYWSSTFASAAT

-1631 VIDGDSLNDTATKI
+1631 VIDGDSLNDSATQI
-1645 GGMTGENCSKII
+1645 GGMTGENGSKII
-1657 NVTRPDT
+1657 NVTRPDA

-1671 TAALYDN
+1671 TAALYNN
-1678 ASATASIDTI
+1678 ASATASIDT
-1688 FTVVTSPDSDKA
+1688 
-1700 KMWGHMPETTTA
+1700 
-1712 ANGEVFKRPL
+1712 
-1722 LSAEIASGVTHG
+1722 
-1734 DNTENNEAW
+1734 
-1743 GIVDFEMANDAC
+1743 
-1755 GAGYVPTLADM
+1755 
-1766 QSLYDARPGGAMN
+1766 
-1779 TQQGWPLDGKNY
+1779 
-1791 QDSTADLSR
+1791 
-1800 STQNRYVKSINLRD
+1800 
-1814 GGVGS
+1814 
-1819 LLWNEQLYF
+1819 
-1828 VCLQNAHPAATQ
+1828 
-1840 ITLTSPV
+1840 
-1847 YNDSDGFA
+1847 
-1855 KAKVGET
+1855 
-1862 IPVIITTRDAQGNPA
+1862 
-1877 ADTPVIFTRG
+1877 
-1887 DSVGRANQEVN
+1887 
-1898 SSAAADIQINHSDGR
+1898 
-1913 SSGANYYTAT
+1913 
-1923 GADGT
+1923 
-1928 LTLNISQD
+1928 
-1936 SGAGFKT
+1936 
-1943 PLTAAIEHNGVTS
+1943 
-1956 APLPVIFTVVTSPD
+1956 IFTVVTSPD

-2137 LAGQDETTGSA
+2137 LTLAGQDETTGSA

-2219 YLYAQTDAQGQ
+2219 YLYAQTDALGQ

-2260 KDAIFTVV
+2260 KGAIFTVV

-2947 KSTSSGGMYCGVDEN
+2947 KSSSSGGMYCGVDEN

-2968 AIKPAGSAGYAT
+2968 AIKPAGTAGYAT

>member
-1 MDRNRQVNKVV
+1 MNKVV

-175 FTRTGVPN
+175 FTNTGVPN
-183 YATIPLL
+183 YAI
-190 SPKVALNIKPAT
+190 
-202 DTPVTVSGDHVDSA
+202 
-216 FEASKV
+216 
-222 KVGESITLTISTKA
+222 
-236 CDGTPEGN
+236 N
-244 APFVIRRKD
+244 APFVIRRED
-253 AENRQGVVNNA
+253 AINRQGVVNNA
-264 NPVRVGDTELTTTQT
+264 NPVRVGNTELTTAQT
-279 EYRGVTDANGN
+279 EYHGVTDGQGN
-290 ATVVVTQKEGPG
+290 ATVVVTQENGPG
-302 VKTPLVVSSVNFPAL
+302 VKTRLIVSSQNYPTL
-317 TAETAVIFTTIT
+317 TDNVDVIFTTIT

-380 ALFTWSGADNHCDI
+380 ALFDWNGADNHCNI

-410 LETWTGWPVAGD
+410 LATYTGWPATDD
-422 AEYWSSTKN
+422 AEYWSSTKD
-431 QLSGYHAAVHMNSAS
+431 QMSGYHAAVHMNSAS

-510 FIDPAKNRKG
+510 FIDSAKNRKG

-776 ANGRRRDGLTTGFT
+776 ANGKRRDGLTTGFT

-1036 DVSGNPIPE
+1036 DASGNPIPE

-1216 LDTLYQAHSGN
+1216 LDSLYSKYPSRTINTAQ
-1227 AMETTYGWPTQKHS
+1227 GWPVYYS
-1241 YIAADTDGSTT
+1241 YWSGSNSTSFSSGAKLDFYYAVDLADGSRRSENSATST
-1252 AHVNLATGADS
+1252 AWQ
-1263 TFSGTEPNYLSCS
+1263 Y
-1276 GNELVTSLDVYFN
+1276 
-1289 GDESLR
+1289 
-1295 NAVAKV
+1295 
-1301 GEQITMN
+1301 QIC
-1308 VHSVNALNGL
+1308 
-1318 SVPNAS
+1318 
-1324 FTVTMSH
+1324 
-1331 GKNRDNATTG
+1331 ATT
-1341 FTDPSD
+1341 
-1347 GTLVMGGT
+1347 
-1355 PFGSSQA
+1355 
-1362 SMTYQG
+1362 
-1368 MTDAEG
+1368 
-1374 NATLVIEQPQGVG
+1374 
-1387 LLTPLSVLPVNSL
+1387 
-1400 ITTPVNRSVKFT
+1400 
-1412 VATSPDTPEA
+1412 
-1422 QMWGHMADTLT
+1422 
-1433 VGDMKF
+1433 
-1439 QRPKL
+1439 
-1444 AAEATAATRTQEQD
+1444 
-1458 NETWARVSHADAL
+1458 
-1471 NNPNAGGCEA
+1471 
-1481 GHLPRADQ
+1481 
-1489 LAALYASS
+1489 
-1497 DGNKIHTVSGWPT
+1497 
-1510 EYDYWSSTFASAAT
+1510 
-1524 WQAVSLAAGGYTA
+1524 
-1537 SGDASDYVSCLVS
+1537 
-1550 KNPTAASITI
+1550 
-1560 EPVDAALWYNAN
+1560 
-1572 SEHAVKVKK
+1572 
-1581 GDTLQLKVTVKDASG
+1581 
-1596 NPLPQAPF
+1596 PLPQ
-1604 VLSRGD
+1604 
-1610 GYTRQGEKHI
+1610 
-1620 AGSGDGIVSAV
+1620 
-1631 VIDGDSLNDTATKI
+1631 
-1645 GGMTGENCSKII
+1645 
-1657 NVTRPDT
+1657 
-1664 HGTKVAI
+1664 
-1671 TAALYDN
+1671 
-1678 ASATASIDTI
+1678 
-1688 FTVVTSPDSDKA
+1688 
-1700 KMWGHMPETTTA
+1700 
-1712 ANGEVFKRPL
+1712 
-1722 LSAEIASGVTHG
+1722 
-1734 DNTENNEAW
+1734 
-1743 GIVDFEMANDAC
+1743 
-1755 GAGYVPTLADM
+1755 
-1766 QSLYDARPGGAMN
+1766 
-1779 TQQGWPLDGKNY
+1779 
-1791 QDSTADLSR
+1791 
-1800 STQNRYVKSINLRD
+1800 
-1814 GGVGS
+1814 
-1819 LLWNEQLYF
+1819 
-1828 VCLQNAHPAATQ
+1828 ATQ
-1840 ITLTSPV
+1840 ITLTSPQAMDDAIQAV
-1847 YNDSDGFA
+1847 
-1855 KAKVGET
+1855 KAKNSES
-1862 IPVIITTRDAQGNPA
+1862 IPLLITTTDAMGNPVPYATFSLKRDAGKARNPDYNKFVA
-1877 ADTPVIFTRG
+1877 TNGTNMTVTPLTGAQQQFYYAT
-1887 DSVGRANQEVN
+1887 SVLTG
-1898 SSAAADIQINHSDGR
+1898 
-1913 SSGANYYTAT
+1913 AT

-1928 LTLNISQD
+1928 LALTLAEPGGIGLKNQ
-1936 SGAGFKT
+1936 
-1943 PLTAAIEHNGVTS
+1943 LTANLNDTPTATS
-1956 APLPVIFTVVTSPD
+1956 SLPVVFTVLTSPD
-1970 TPKANYWG
+1970 SDKANMYG
-1978 HMAETLTD
+1978 HMPETFTASNGAEFK
-1986 SSGVAYRRPLLASEF
+1986 RPLVEGEPSSEAHTDTYF
-2001 SATPGKTLTIANGY
+2001 
-2015 YDKGETWGM
+2015 ETNENWIM
-2024 ITVDKAWNGTGGGC
+2024 VNSFNTGNYGGC
-2038 GRDTLPTVANLQ
+2038 PMNQMAAIDDFTALYNDHPSGKVATDIGLPV
-2050 TLYGTYP
+2050 GK
-2057 DNAMRSRNGWP
+2057 R
-2068 MTSSGN
+2068 
-2074 NNVSRYWWA
+2074 WWA

-2137 LAGQDETTGSA
+2137 LAGQDETTGIA

-2184 RANSATSSSSITD
+2184 RANSATSSSSVTD

-2798 GTTGSDGT
+2798 GTTSSDGT

>member
-1 MDRNRQVNKVV
+1 MKSKKCVG
-12 HFLLTLLI
+12 FLSWLLLCAFILTP
-20 MFAVSIAPA
+20 FFA
-29 QALLKGGTWQELN
+29 QAVRSSGAWQELTEQTAAIN
-42 SVTGAVNGTAP
+42 GTPPQADSVT
-53 LADGAII
+53 I
-60 PLYQGSTLLDPSKTH
+60 PVYQGSVQLRSDAANSVDYSAKPSQFSTS
-75 DIEFSAMP
+75 DAGSAMTLTNP
-83 RDFSADATSTSMR
+83 H
-96 AVNSTD
+96 D
-102 TEGDLFS
+102 TEGDIFA
-109 DPPTIAWENR
+109 DPPLAWQAER
-119 QPPAMGLVW
+119 APTVTLVW

-135 TPLSPQPVPNLT
+135 TPLSPQPSANLT
-147 FCAQNLAGRQL
+147 FCEQNMAGRHPVGWPQL
-158 VAWAQVE
+158 DTSTA
-165 DETNVPALWL
+165 VPPLWL
-175 FTRTGVPN
+175 LTRTGVP
-183 YATIPLL
+183 YDSAVEI
-190 SPKVALNIKPAT
+190 LNQKIAVDIAPAVG
-202 DTPVTVSGDHVDSA
+202 DPVTLAADHLDESLNA
-216 FEASKV
+216 AKV
-222 KVGESITLTISTKA
+222 KAGESITLTVNTKGCNGEPA
-236 CDGTPEGN
+236 GN
-244 APFVIRRKD
+244 IAFVITRGD
-253 AENRQGVVNNA
+253 ALNRQGVVNNTA
-264 NPVRVGDTELTTTQT
+264 PVRVGNTELTTTAT
-279 EYRGVTDANGN
+279 EYHGTTNAEGV
-290 ATVVVTQKEGPG
+290 ATVTVTQANGPG
-302 VKTPLVVSSVNFPAL
+302 VKTPLVAHPSGAPAL
-317 TAETAVIFTTIT
+317 KADVDVIFTTLT
-329 SPDSDKASMYGHM
+329 SPDSGSANMYGHM
-342 IESATATLNG
+342 ADNSTATVDG
-352 ITYTFTRPKL
+352 ESYTFSRPKL
-362 AAEASGADKSVVD
+362 AAETDGEDRAVSINNESWAQFNWANADK
-375 TNETW
+375 
-380 ALFTWSGADNHCDI
+380 HCDI
-394 LPDAEQLVQMR
+394 LPDARQLEGLKIER
-405 HEHST
+405 GDLST
-410 LETWTGWPVAGD
+410 TLGWPVGLTSGD
-422 AEYWSSTKN
+422 EEYWSSSQGSIATDHISIDMRSRSLT
-431 QLSGYHAAVHMNSAS
+431 QMPDATQS
-446 VVRAADSDTLLV
+446 LV

-464 QPAAHPQITL
+464 SPAVTPKLVISADSFDSTVNAA
-474 SPQGPYKA
+474 KVE
-482 QVGESID
+482 VGDEINMKISVTD
-489 LTMTVVDRDTQKPL
+489 SATNKPL
-503 PYRYMEL
+503 PYRYFNVYLGDEQNRQNQKNAD
-510 FIDPAKNRKG
+510 IDAA
-520 EHQDAWD
+520 HQWSDEPVVIT
-527 NLRVTVDSEGMSASS
+527 NLEGSDG
-542 PEHYTGVTD
+542 HYHGVTD
-551 VNGQAH
+551 ANGQFSLA
-557 LTLKHNSGLGVE
+557 LTQDRGAGVL
-569 TPIRIVM
+569 TPVRVVLF
-576 PDDEGGNVELS
+576 DGTEATQN
-587 FSVIFTVVTSPDV
+587 VIFTVVTSPDV
-600 DGANMW
+600 AQARMW
-606 GHMRGVVDAGNLYK
+606 GHMQGVVEAGNIYK
-620 RPLLAVEASH
+620 RPLLADEAAQDTGSE
-630 KDGQFSEN
+630 FEN
-638 NEEWATFNSVA
+638 NEYWATFNSVTA
-649 SATAQCGVGQVPDQS
+649 ATNQCGAGQVP
-664 SLAHLYS
+664 
-671 EHAGGQM
+671 GQ
-678 ESEHGW
+678 
-684 PTEDYFIAADSDAS
+684 
-698 GTVHVNLENGDSGKF
+698 
-713 TDTPNYLTCSANE
+713 
-726 MVAVLDVYFNDDP
+726 
-739 VIKNADAKVGEQVK
+739 
-753 MNIHSRNALNGMAIG
+753 
-768 NTDFTITM
+768 
-776 ANGRRRDGLTTGFT
+776 
-790 DTSNGEMQFDDVG
+790 
-803 YVAGQV
+803 
-809 YHGITDAN
+809 
-817 GDATIILTQK
+817 
-827 KGVGLLTPLN
+827 LL
-837 IAPVDSLIS
+837 
-846 TPVSRSVKFTVATS
+846 
-860 PDTPAAKM
+860 
-868 WGHMADTITV
+868 
-878 GDWTFER
+878 
-885 PKLAGEVSNP
+885 
-895 LRTQDES
+895 
-902 NETWARVAHS
+902 
-912 DAVGNPDAGGCAA
+912 
-925 NRLPRID
+925 
-932 QLEALYNANSGGKI
+932 
-946 HSIQGWPT
+946 
-954 YLNYWSSTYQSA
+954 
-966 TTWKLIALT
+966 
-975 NGSEFANSNVSI
+975 
-987 YASCLASDNPVAASI
+987 
-1002 TIEPVNPSQWY
+1002 
-1013 DGSDVHAVKVKKG
+1013 
-1026 ETMQLKVTVK
+1026 
-1036 DVSGNPIPE
+1036 
-1045 APFVLTRGDGY
+1045 
-1056 DRRGEKYTAQDGDDL
+1056 
-1071 QGIVT
+1071 
-1076 PVVIDG
+1076 
-1082 ESLAWTTTKM
+1082 
-1092 GSQTGTDG
+1092 
-1100 TRIISVT
+1100 
-1107 RPDTHGT
+1107 
-1114 RTAINATLYENAAV
+1114 
-1128 SASIDTIFT
+1128 
-1137 VVTSPD
+1137 
-1143 VSVARMWG
+1143 
-1151 HMAPSLTAADGAVY
+1151 
-1165 QRPLLYAELSSTDN
+1165 
-1179 TASKQE
+1179 
-1185 TNETWAVFHGP
+1185 
-1196 ASEGAN
+1196 
-1202 PARCAAGYYPAVEA
+1202 
-1216 LDTLYQAHSGN
+1216 LDTLYAAHSGN

-1263 TFSGTEPNYLSCS
+1263 MFSGAEPNYLSCS
-1276 GNELVTSLDVYFN
+1276 GNELVTILNVYFDGN
-1289 GDESLR
+1289 ESLR

-1301 GEQITMN
+1301 GEQVTMN

-1318 SVPNAS
+1318 TVPNAA

-1355 PFGSSQA
+1355 SFGSSQA

-1368 MTDAEG
+1368 ITDAEG

-1387 LLTPLSVLPVNSL
+1387 LLTPLTVLPLHSL

-1412 VATSPDTPEA
+1412 VPTSPDTPKA
-1422 QMWGHMADTLT
+1422 HMWGHMADTLT
-1433 VGDMKF
+1433 VDNMEF
-1439 QRPKL
+1439 QRPML
-1444 AAEATAATRTQEQD
+1444 AAEATAATRTEDQN
-1458 NETWARVSHADAL
+1458 NETWARVTHADAL
-1471 NNPNAGGCEA
+1471 NNPDAGGCEVN
-1481 GHLPRADQ
+1481 HLPQDHQ
-1489 LAALYASS
+1489 LSSLYTAN

-1510 EYDYWSSTFASAAT
+1510 SYNYWSSTFASASS
-1524 WQAVSLAAGGYTA
+1524 WQTVSLASGDKTA
-1537 SGDASDYVSCLVS
+1537 SGDASDFVSCLVGV
-1550 KNPTAASITI
+1550 NPTASSITI
-1560 EPVDAALWYNAN
+1560 EPVDTSLWYDVGG
-1572 SEHAVKVKK
+1572 EHAVKVKK
-1581 GDTLQLKVTVKDASG
+1581 GDTLQLKVTAKDASG
-1596 NPLPQAPF
+1596 NPVPDAPF
-1604 VLSRGD
+1604 VLSR
-1610 GYTRQGEKHI
+1610 
-1620 AGSGDGIVSAV
+1620 GDGIVSAV
-1631 VIDGDSLNDTATKI
+1631 VIDGESLNDTATKI
-1645 GGMTGENCSKII
+1645 GELTGEDGSKII

-1678 ASATASIDTI
+1678 ASATASIDTV

-1700 KMWGHMPETTTA
+1700 KMWGHMPETVAA

-1722 LSAEIASGVTHG
+1722 LSAEIASGITHG
-1734 DNTENNEAW
+1734 SNTENNETW
-1743 GIVDFEMANDAC
+1743 GSVNFEVAKDAC
-1755 GAGYVPTLADM
+1755 GAGFVPSLADL
-1766 QSLYDARPGGAMN
+1766 QSLYDAWPGGAMN

-1800 STQNRYVKSINLRD
+1800 STENRYVKAINLRD
-1814 GGVGS
+1814 GGIGS
-1819 LLWNEQLYF
+1819 LLWDEKLYF
-1828 VCLQNAHPAATQ
+1828 VCLQNAHPVATQ
-1840 ITLTSPV
+1840 ITLTSPQ

-1862 IPVIITTRDAQGNPA
+1862 IPVTITTLDAQGNPV

-1887 DSVGRANQEVN
+1887 DSIGRANQEVN
-1898 SSAAADIQINHSDGR
+1898 GSQAAAIQINHSDAR
-1913 SSGANYYTAT
+1913 NSGVEYYTAT

-1928 LTLNISQD
+1928 LKLDISQD
-1936 SGAGFKT
+1936 GGAGFKT
-1943 PLTAAIEHNGVTS
+1943 PLMASIEHSNATTT

-1970 TPKANYWG
+1970 TPKASYWG

-1986 SSGVAYRRPLLASEF
+1986 SSGVAYKRPLLASEF

-2024 ITVDKAWNGTGGGC
+2024 ITVDKAWNGVSGGC
-2038 GRDTLPTVANLQ
+2038 GRDYLPSVSNLQ
-2050 TLYGTYP
+2050 TLYNTWP

-2091 GTKSLYAAVNLF
+2091 GAQSLYAAVNLF

-2112 TSTSMYYMQT
+2112 TSTTAYYMQT
-2122 CLASPRSAAASLTLT
+2122 CLVSARRAAASLTLT
-2137 LAGQDETTGSA
+2137 LAGQDEATGIA

-2155 MAATIDVKDAAGQ
+2155 IAATVTVKDAAGQ

-2179 GSSYN
+2179 GTSYN
-2184 RANSATSSSSITD
+2184 RANSAASASGATD
-2197 DITLRNVMPSGLATY
+2197 DITLRNVMPSGLATS

-2219 YLYAQTDAQGQ
+2219 YLYVETDELGQ

-2235 AQDSTAGLKTT
+2235 AQDSTTGLKTT

-2312 TENNETWYT
+2312 TENNESWYT

-2416 RDLSIELTSSD
+2416 RDLSIELTSSA

-2541 DPLTVSDMDVIFTV
+2541 DPLTISDMDVIFTV
-2555 ITSPDSDKAKY
+2555 ITSPDSEKAKY

-2622 AEYQPLSGD
+2622 VEYQPLSGD
-2631 LQTLYSDNPNGA
+2631 LQTLYGDNPDGA

-2669 YQFINLNSGGKGTA
+2669 YQFINLNSGDKGTA

-2707 LTSTAMDSAK
+2707 LTSTAMDGAK
-2717 NAAVVAKGSAMP
+2717 NAAVVEKGGAMP

-2755 NRAGMVITDG
+2755 NRAGTVVTDG

-2770 AGADDLMLKELTPA
+2770 AGADDLMLKALTPA

-2826 VTDNTTLHASL
+2826 LTDNTTLHASL

-2852 LFWGNMS
+2852 LFWGNMA

-2866 KTLHRPWLQAEMLS
+2866 KTLHRPWLQAELLS

-2888 GVHANNEY
+2888 GVHTNNEY

-2962 TKSQNC
+2962 TRNQNC
-2968 AIKPAGSAGYAT
+2968 AIKPASSAGYAT
-2980 CVE
+2980 CVD

>member
-1 MDRNRQVNKVV
+1 MKSKKCVG
-12 HFLLTLLI
+12 FLPWLLLCALSLTP
-20 MFAVSIAPA
+20 FFA
-29 QALLKGGTWQELN
+29 QAVRSSGAWQELTEQTAAIN
-42 SVTGAVNGTAP
+42 GTPPQADSVT
-53 LADGAII
+53 I
-60 PLYQGSTLLDPSKTH
+60 PVYQGSVQLRSDAANPVDYSAKPSQ
-75 DIEFSAMP
+75 F
-83 RDFSADATSTSMR
+83 STSD
-96 AVNSTD
+96 AGSALTLTNPHD
-102 TEGDLFS
+102 TEGDIFAV
-109 DPPTIAWENR
+109 PPLVWQAERAPTVT
-119 QPPAMGLVW
+119 LVW

-135 TPLSPQPVPNLT
+135 TPLDPQPVSNIS
-147 FCAQNLAGRQL
+147 FCAQNLAGRHLVVWSQL
-158 VAWAQVE
+158 DTSTAI
-165 DETNVPALWL
+165 PPLWL
-175 FTRTGVPN
+175 LTRTGVPYN
-183 YATIPLL
+183 TAVEVLDQKFAVDI
-190 SPKVALNIKPAT
+190 APAVG
-202 DTPVTVSGDHVDSA
+202 DPVTLAADHLDESLNA
-216 FEASKV
+216 AKV
-222 KVGESITLTISTKA
+222 KAGESITLTVTTKD
-236 CDGTPEGN
+236 CGGEPEGN
-244 APFVIRRKD
+244 VDFVITRGD
-253 AENRQGVVNNA
+253 AQNRQGVVNNA
-264 NPVRVGDTELTTTQT
+264 APVRVGNTELTTTAT
-279 EYRGVTDANGN
+279 EYHGTTNAEGV
-290 ATVVVTQKEGPG
+290 ATVVVTQANGPG
-302 VKTPLVVSSVNFPAL
+302 VKTPLIAHPSSAPAL
-317 TAETAVIFTTIT
+317 KASVDVIFTTLT
-329 SPDSDKASMYGHM
+329 SPDSSSANMYGHM
-342 IESATATLNG
+342 AETSTATVDG
-352 ITYTFTRPKL
+352 ASYTFYRPKL
-362 AAEASGADKSVVD
+362 AAETDGEDRTASIN
-375 TNETW
+375 NETW
-380 ALFTWSGADNHCDI
+380 AQFNWGHADAHCDI
-394 LPDAEQLVQMR
+394 LPDARQLEGLKIAR
-405 HEHST
+405 GDLATT
-410 LETWTGWPVAGD
+410 LGWPVGLTSGD
-422 AEYWSSTKN
+422 EEYWSSSQGSTATDHISIDMRSRSLT
-431 QLSGYHAAVHMNSAS
+431 QMPDATQS
-446 VVRAADSDTLLV
+446 LV

-464 QPAAHPQITL
+464 PPAVTPKLVISADNFDSTVNAA
-474 SPQGPYKA
+474 KVK
-482 QVGESID
+482 VGEEIN
-489 LTMTVVDRDTQKPL
+489 MKITVTDSATNKPL
-503 PYRYMEL
+503 PYRYLNVYLGDEQNRQNQKNAD
-510 FIDPAKNRKG
+510 IDSG
-520 EHQDAWD
+520 HQWTDD
-527 NLRVTVDSEGMSASS
+527 PVIITNLEGSDG
-542 PEHYTGVTD
+542 HYHGVTD
-551 VNGQAH
+551 ANGQFSLV
-557 LTLKHNSGLGVE
+557 LTQDKGAGVL
-569 TPIRIVM
+569 TPVRVVLF
-576 PDDEGGNVELS
+576 DGTEATQN
-587 FSVIFTVVTSPDV
+587 VIFTVVTSPDV
-600 DGANMW
+600 AQARMW
-606 GHMRGVVDAGNLYK
+606 GHMQGVVEAGNIYK
-620 RPLLAVEASH
+620 RPLLADEAAQDTGSE
-630 KDGQFSEN
+630 FEN
-638 NEEWATFNSVA
+638 NEYWATFNSVTA
-649 SATAQCGVGQVPDQS
+649 ATNQCGTGQVP
-664 SLAHLYS
+664 
-671 EHAGGQM
+671 GQ
-678 ESEHGW
+678 
-684 PTEDYFIAADSDAS
+684 
-698 GTVHVNLENGDSGKF
+698 
-713 TDTPNYLTCSANE
+713 
-726 MVAVLDVYFNDDP
+726 
-739 VIKNADAKVGEQVK
+739 
-753 MNIHSRNALNGMAIG
+753 
-768 NTDFTITM
+768 
-776 ANGRRRDGLTTGFT
+776 
-790 DTSNGEMQFDDVG
+790 
-803 YVAGQV
+803 
-809 YHGITDAN
+809 
-817 GDATIILTQK
+817 
-827 KGVGLLTPLN
+827 LL
-837 IAPVDSLIS
+837 
-846 TPVSRSVKFTVATS
+846 
-860 PDTPAAKM
+860 
-868 WGHMADTITV
+868 
-878 GDWTFER
+878 
-885 PKLAGEVSNP
+885 
-895 LRTQDES
+895 
-902 NETWARVAHS
+902 
-912 DAVGNPDAGGCAA
+912 
-925 NRLPRID
+925 
-932 QLEALYNANSGGKI
+932 
-946 HSIQGWPT
+946 
-954 YLNYWSSTYQSA
+954 
-966 TTWKLIALT
+966 
-975 NGSEFANSNVSI
+975 
-987 YASCLASDNPVAASI
+987 
-1002 TIEPVNPSQWY
+1002 
-1013 DGSDVHAVKVKKG
+1013 
-1026 ETMQLKVTVK
+1026 
-1036 DVSGNPIPE
+1036 
-1045 APFVLTRGDGY
+1045 
-1056 DRRGEKYTAQDGDDL
+1056 
-1071 QGIVT
+1071 
-1076 PVVIDG
+1076 
-1082 ESLAWTTTKM
+1082 
-1092 GSQTGTDG
+1092 
-1100 TRIISVT
+1100 
-1107 RPDTHGT
+1107 
-1114 RTAINATLYENAAV
+1114 
-1128 SASIDTIFT
+1128 
-1137 VVTSPD
+1137 
-1143 VSVARMWG
+1143 
-1151 HMAPSLTAADGAVY
+1151 
-1165 QRPLLYAELSSTDN
+1165 
-1179 TASKQE
+1179 
-1185 TNETWAVFHGP
+1185 
-1196 ASEGAN
+1196 
-1202 PARCAAGYYPAVEA
+1202 

-1324 FTVTMSH
+1324 FIVTMAH

-1341 FTDPSD
+1341 FTDSSD

-1368 MTDAEG
+1368 MTDNEG

-1412 VATSPDTPEA
+1412 VPTSPDTPEA

-1433 VGDMKF
+1433 VGDMEF

-1510 EYDYWSSTFASAAT
+1510 TYDYWSSTFASAAT

-1631 VIDGDSLNDTATKI
+1631 VIDGDSLNDSATQI
-1645 GGMTGENCSKII
+1645 GGMTGENGSKII
-1657 NVTRPDT
+1657 NVTRPDA

-1671 TAALYDN
+1671 TAALYNN

-2148 KAKKGEQ
+2148 KAKKGE
-2155 MAATIDVKDAAGQ
+2155 
-2168 PMKNVMVKISR
+2168 
-2179 GSSYN
+2179 
-2184 RANSATSSSSITD
+2184 
-2197 DITLRNVMPSGLATY
+2197 
-2212 LLDTSAK
+2212 
-2219 YLYAQTDAQGQ
+2219 
-2230 VTFTL
+2230 
-2235 AQDSTAGLKTT
+2235 
-2246 ISAAT
+2246 
-2251 MDGSNLTDS
+2251 
-2260 KDAIFTVV
+2260 
-2268 TSPDSDK
+2268 
-2275 AKYWGHMPETFTN
+2275 
-2288 SKGVEFKRPLLR
+2288 
-2300 AELSS
+2300 
-2305 TADTSGY
+2305 
-2312 TENNETWYT
+2312 
-2321 WSRYPNMYQDTASP
+2321 
-2335 CDRLGLPTVNDLQT
+2335 
-2349 LYTDYPNGALTTT
+2349 
-2362 LGLPVASGKY
+2362 
-2372 WGAGNSVPDATHSDS
+2372 
-2387 QFQYVRLSDNNTLT
+2387 
-2401 TKANTATAQL
+2401 
-2411 CLAKR
+2411 
-2416 RDLSIELTSSD
+2416 
-2427 MDADKGAPVAKKGE
+2427 

-2452 SGTPQPNTAIRLG
+2452 SGTPQPNTTIRLG

-2717 NAAVVAKGSAMP
+2717 NAAVVPKGSAMP

-2938 PTQGYPYLS
+2938 PTLGYPYLS
-2947 KSTSSGGMYCGVDEN
+2947 KSTSSSGMYCGVDEN

-2968 AIKPAGSAGYAT
+2968 AIKPAGTAGYAT

>member
-1 MDRNRQVNKVV
+1 MKLKTNTR
-12 HFLLTLLI
+12 LLSGLQACLFCVTA
-20 MFAVSIAPA
+20 FFA
-29 QALLKGGTWQELN
+29 QAAQSCTPWQEPDV
-42 SVTGAVNGTAP
+42 STAAINGTPP
-53 LADGAII
+53 LADGVTI
-60 PLYQGSTLLDPSKTH
+60 PVYQGSVQLRSDAANPVDYSAKPSQFSTSDVGSALTLTN
-75 DIEFSAMP
+75 P
-83 RDFSADATSTSMR
+83 RDA
-96 AVNSTD
+96 
-102 TEGDLFS
+102 EGDIFAE
-109 DPPTIAWENR
+109 PPLVWQSERIPSVT
-119 QPPAMGLVW
+119 LVW
-128 ADAATPD
+128 ADAATPE
-135 TPLSPQPVPNLT
+135 TPLSPQPSANLT
-147 FCAQNLAGRQL
+147 FCEQNMAGRHLVVWSQL
-158 VAWAQVE
+158 DTSTAM
-165 DETNVPALWL
+165 PPLWL
-175 FTRTGVPN
+175 LTRTGVPYN
-183 YATIPLL
+183 TAVEVLEQKFAVDI
-190 SPKVALNIKPAT
+190 APAVG
-202 DTPVTVSGDHVDSA
+202 DPVTLTADHLDESLNA
-216 FEASKV
+216 AKV
-222 KVGESITLTISTKA
+222 KAGESITLTVNTKGCNGEPA
-236 CDGTPEGN
+236 GN
-244 APFVIRRKD
+244 IAFVITRGD
-253 AENRQGVVNNA
+253 AQNRQGVVNNTA
-264 NPVRVGDTELTTTQT
+264 PVRVGNTELTTTAT
-279 EYRGVTDANGN
+279 EYHGTTNAEGV
-290 ATVVVTQKEGPG
+290 ATVTVTQANGPG
-302 VKTPLVVSSVNFPAL
+302 VKTPLMAHPSGAPAL
-317 TAETAVIFTTIT
+317 KASADVIFTTLT
-329 SPDSDKASMYGHM
+329 SPDSSSANMYGHM
-342 IESATATLNG
+342 ADSSTATVDG
-352 ITYTFTRPKL
+352 ASYTFDRPKL
-362 AAEASGADKSVVD
+362 AAETEGEDRTASIN
-375 TNETW
+375 NETW
-380 ALFTWSGADNHCDI
+380 AQFTWGHADTHCDI
-394 LPDAEQLVQMR
+394 LPDARQLEGLKIER
-405 HEHST
+405 GDLATT
-410 LETWTGWPVAGD
+410 LGWPVGGTSGD
-422 AEYWSSTKN
+422 EEYWSSS
-431 QLSGYHAAVHMNSAS
+431 QGASATDHIS
-446 VVRAADSDTLLV
+446 IDMRSRALTQMPDATQSLV

-464 QPAAHPQITL
+464 SPAVTPKLVISTDNFDSTVNAA
-474 SPQGPYKA
+474 KVK
-482 QVGESID
+482 VGEEINMKIAVTDSA
-489 LTMTVVDRDTQKPL
+489 TNKPL
-503 PYRYMEL
+503 PYRYFNVYLGDEQNRQNQ
-510 FIDPAKNRKG
+510 KNADLDAA
-520 EHQDAWD
+520 HQWTDEPVVIT
-527 NLRVTVDSEGMSASS
+527 NLDGGDG
-542 PEHYTGVTD
+542 HYHGVTD
-551 VNGQAH
+551 ANGQFSLA
-557 LTLKHNSGLGVE
+557 LTQDKGAGVL
-569 TPIRIVM
+569 TPVRVVLF
-576 PDDEGGNVELS
+576 DGTEATQN
-587 FSVIFTVVTSPDV
+587 VIFTVVTSPDV
-600 DGANMW
+600 TQARMW
-606 GHMRGVVDAGNLYK
+606 GHMQGVVEAGNIYK
-620 RPLLAVEASH
+620 RPLLAEEAAQDTGSE
-630 KDGQFSEN
+630 FEN
-638 NEEWATFNSVA
+638 NEYWATFNSVTA
-649 SATAQCGVGQVPDQS
+649 ATNQCGAGQVP
-664 SLAHLYS
+664 
-671 EHAGGQM
+671 GQ
-678 ESEHGW
+678 
-684 PTEDYFIAADSDAS
+684 
-698 GTVHVNLENGDSGKF
+698 
-713 TDTPNYLTCSANE
+713 
-726 MVAVLDVYFNDDP
+726 
-739 VIKNADAKVGEQVK
+739 
-753 MNIHSRNALNGMAIG
+753 
-768 NTDFTITM
+768 
-776 ANGRRRDGLTTGFT
+776 
-790 DTSNGEMQFDDVG
+790 
-803 YVAGQV
+803 
-809 YHGITDAN
+809 
-817 GDATIILTQK
+817 
-827 KGVGLLTPLN
+827 LL
-837 IAPVDSLIS
+837 
-846 TPVSRSVKFTVATS
+846 
-860 PDTPAAKM
+860 
-868 WGHMADTITV
+868 
-878 GDWTFER
+878 
-885 PKLAGEVSNP
+885 
-895 LRTQDES
+895 
-902 NETWARVAHS
+902 
-912 DAVGNPDAGGCAA
+912 
-925 NRLPRID
+925 
-932 QLEALYNANSGGKI
+932 
-946 HSIQGWPT
+946 
-954 YLNYWSSTYQSA
+954 
-966 TTWKLIALT
+966 
-975 NGSEFANSNVSI
+975 
-987 YASCLASDNPVAASI
+987 
-1002 TIEPVNPSQWY
+1002 
-1013 DGSDVHAVKVKKG
+1013 
-1026 ETMQLKVTVK
+1026 
-1036 DVSGNPIPE
+1036 
-1045 APFVLTRGDGY
+1045 
-1056 DRRGEKYTAQDGDDL
+1056 
-1071 QGIVT
+1071 
-1076 PVVIDG
+1076 
-1082 ESLAWTTTKM
+1082 
-1092 GSQTGTDG
+1092 
-1100 TRIISVT
+1100 
-1107 RPDTHGT
+1107 
-1114 RTAINATLYENAAV
+1114 
-1128 SASIDTIFT
+1128 
-1137 VVTSPD
+1137 
-1143 VSVARMWG
+1143 
-1151 HMAPSLTAADGAVY
+1151 
-1165 QRPLLYAELSSTDN
+1165 
-1179 TASKQE
+1179 
-1185 TNETWAVFHGP
+1185 
-1196 ASEGAN
+1196 
-1202 PARCAAGYYPAVEA
+1202 
-1216 LDTLYQAHSGN
+1216 LDTLYEAHSGN
-1227 AMETTYGWPTQKHS
+1227 TMETTYGWPTQKHS

-1263 TFSGTEPNYLSCS
+1263 LFSGAEPNYLSCS
-1276 GNELVTSLDVYFN
+1276 GNELVTSLDVYFDGN
-1289 GDESLR
+1289 ESLR

-1301 GEQITMN
+1301 GEKITMN

-1331 GKNRDNATTG
+1331 GKNRANATTG

-1347 GTLVMGGT
+1347 GALVMGGT
-1355 PFGSSQA
+1355 SFGSSQA

-1387 LLTPLSVLPVNSL
+1387 LLTPLTVLPVNSL

-1412 VATSPDTPEA
+1412 VPTSPDTPEA

-1433 VGDMKF
+1433 VSDMEF

-1510 EYDYWSSTFASAAT
+1510 TYDYWSSTFASAAT

-1560 EPVDAALWYNAN
+1560 EPVNTSLWYDEN
-1572 SEHAVKVKK
+1572 SEHAVKVKR

-1645 GGMTGENCSKII
+1645 GGMTGENGSKII
-1657 NVTRPDT
+1657 NVTRPDA

-1688 FTVVTSPDSDKA
+1688 FTVVTSPNSDKA

-1712 ANGEVFKRPL
+1712 ANGVVFKRPL
-1722 LSAEIASGVTHG
+1722 LSAEIASGFTHG

-1743 GIVDFEMANDAC
+1743 GIVDFEVANDAC
-1755 GAGYVPTLADM
+1755 GAGYVPTLADL

-1791 QDSTADLSR
+1791 QNSTADLSR
-1800 STQNRYVKSINLRD
+1800 STENRYVKSINLRD
-1814 GGVGS
+1814 GGISS
-1819 LLWNEQLYF
+1819 LAWSEQLYF

-1862 IPVIITTRDAQGNPA
+1862 IPVIITTRDAQGNLA

-1898 SSAAADIQINHSDGR
+1898 SASAAEIQINHSDGR
-1913 SSGANYYTAT
+1913 SSGVKYYTAT

-1986 SSGVAYRRPLLASEF
+1986 SSGVVYKRPLLASEF
-2001 SATPGKTLTIANGY
+2001 SATPGKSLTIANGY

-2024 ITVDKAWNGTGGGC
+2024 ITVDKAWNGVGAGGGC
-2038 GRDTLPTVANLQ
+2038 GRNYLPTVSNLQ
-2050 TLYGTYP
+2050 TLYSTWP

-2275 AKYWGHMPETFTN
+2275 AKYWGHMPET
-2288 SKGVEFKRPLLR
+2288 
-2300 AELSS
+2300 
-2305 TADTSGY
+2305 
-2312 TENNETWYT
+2312 
-2321 WSRYPNMYQDTASP
+2321 
-2335 CDRLGLPTVNDLQT
+2335 
-2349 LYTDYPNGALTTT
+2349 
-2362 LGLPVASGKY
+2362 
-2372 WGAGNSVPDATHSDS
+2372 
-2387 QFQYVRLSDNNTLT
+2387 
-2401 TKANTATAQL
+2401 
-2411 CLAKR
+2411 
-2416 RDLSIELTSSD
+2416 
-2427 MDADKGAPVAKKGE
+2427 
-2441 SLPLTVTVRDG
+2441 
-2452 SGTPQPNTAIRLG
+2452 
-2465 RTLSID
+2465 
-2471 RAGVVDGSSG
+2471 
-2481 GGMVLTS
+2481 
-2488 VAPSTGSMT
+2488 
-2497 FNCTVSSCTSYWYG
+2497 
-2511 ITDEDGKAQLE
+2511 
-2522 VTQDDSRGLRT
+2522 
-2533 PLQAMLVD
+2533 
-2541 DPLTVSDMDVIFTV
+2541 
-2555 ITSPDSDKAKY
+2555 
-2566 WGHMPETVTNS
+2566 VTNS

-2683 SSSTATGAQVCLVEP
+2683 SSSTATGAQGCLVEP

-2962 TKSQNC
+2962 TKQQNC
-2968 AIKPAGSAGYAT
+2968 AIQPASTAGYAT